1 MIIERTY
8 PVKGMSCASCSAHVT
23 KALRNVMGV
32 ENVNVNLPMNQATV
46 KFDDTQCTAQQLKQ
60 AVDRMG
66 FELVIDQTDEYEW
79 NLFANNDSA
88 TDDFCESTSTED
100 SSQNLSEKANSEK
113 NAEENI
119 AQGLNQDTQRT
130 SKHKKAPKATP
141 LQHDAKLKQ
150 MQRNAWGAMAVAIP
164 LLVLGM
170 VPHLFAGQEV
180 ASCFLAAFSLWK
192 YGRLFYAPAWKL
204 LKHGTS
210 NMDTLVALSISV
222 SFAYS
227 FCNLFFPQW
236 FIAHG
241 MQPHLYFDSVGMIT
255 AFILLG
261 RMLEA
266 RAKHRTTH
274 SIRQLMQLQPQQ
286 VVCVFPN
293 GKEITKHV
301 KDVKPGDV
309 LLARPGDRIAV
320 DGVVTAGISNVD
332 ESSLSG
338 EPIPVEKNRG
348 SKVMAGTINKNGTL
362 RYRAEKRATDTLLA
376 QIVHMVQEAQGSKV
390 PVQAL
395 VDRIAAVFVPTIIGI
410 ALITLLAWLLLDSTN
425 GLTHGLVAMVS
436 VLVIACPCS
445 LGLATPTAIIVGIGR
460 GAAAGI
466 LIKDAACLEV
476 AEKIN
481 AVVLDKT
488 GTITLGHPE
497 VKAAW
502 FESTAEAHGR
512 SVLHALERQSEH
524 PLAEAVCTFLKNET
538 LSEVTH
544 FTAFPGYGVGGCVD
558 GQMYYAGSCKLM
570 QEKNIFLTTE
580 QQQFADDYA
589 RKACTIIAL
598 ANESQVLAL
607 VALTDEVKSTS
618 ATAIQEL
625 KALGIETYMLTGDNA
640 QTAAVVANEVGIDH
654 YVAQTLPADKAN
666 FVKQLQAEGKKVA
679 MVGDGINDSAA
690 LAVADL
696 SVAMGRGSDIA
707 IDTAM
712 LTLLTSDLLRLPQ
725 AIRLSARTVRTIRQN
740 LFWAF
745 FYNVVS
751 VPIAAGVL
759 YPICG
764 FMLSPIIAGAAMALS
779 SVSVV
784 TNSLRSGLKRI

>member
-1 MIIERTY
+1 
-8 PVKGMSCASCSAHVT
+8 
-23 KALRNVMGV
+23 
-32 ENVNVNLPMNQATV
+32 
-46 KFDDTQCTAQQLKQ
+46 
-60 AVDRMG
+60 
-66 FELVIDQTDEYEW
+66 
-79 NLFANNDSA
+79 
-88 TDDFCESTSTED
+88 
-100 SSQNLSEKANSEK
+100 
-113 NAEENI
+113 
-119 AQGLNQDTQRT
+119 
-130 SKHKKAPKATP
+130 
-141 LQHDAKLKQ
+141 
-150 MQRNAWGAMAVAIP
+150 MQRNAWGALAIAIP
-164 LLVLGM
+164 LLVLGII
-170 VPHLFAGQEV
+170 PHLFAGQEV

-222 SFAYS
+222 SFIYS

-236 FIAHG
+236 FISHG
-241 MQPHLYFDSVGMIT
+241 MQPHLYFDSVGVIT

-266 RAKHRTTH
+266 RAKHRTTN
-274 SIRQLMQLQPQQ
+274 SIRKLMQLQPKQ

-293 GKEITKHV
+293 GKEVTKHV
-301 KDVKPGDV
+301 NDVKTGDV

-320 DGVVTAGISNVD
+320 DGEVITGASNVD

-338 EPIPVEKNRG
+338 EPIPVEKNIG
-348 SKVMAGTINKNGTL
+348 DKVMAGTINKNGTL
-362 RYRAEKRATDTLLA
+362 HYRAEKRATDTLLA
-376 QIVHMVQEAQGSKV
+376 QIVRMVQEAQGSKV

-410 ALITLLAWLLLDSTN
+410 SLITLIAWILLDSAN

-460 GAAAGI
+460 GASAGI
-466 LIKDAACLEV
+466 LIKDATCLEI

-488 GTITLGHPE
+488 GTITVGHPE

-502 FESTAEAHGR
+502 FESDSESQWR
-512 SVLHALERQSEH
+512 NILLSLERQSEH
-524 PLAEAVCTFLKNET
+524 PLAEAVCTFLKNGTTCKVEN
-538 LSEVTH
+538 
-544 FTAFPGYGVGGCVD
+544 FTALPGNGVSGCID
-558 GQMYYAGSCKLM
+558 GCTYYVGSLKWM
-570 QEKNIFLTTE
+570 QEKNITLTAT
-580 QQQFADDYA
+580 QHQFANNYTHQ
-589 RKACTIIAL
+589 ACTLVAL
-598 ANESQVLAL
+598 TDGTKILAL
-607 VALTDEVKSTS
+607 LALTDEVKSTS
-618 ATAIQEL
+618 ATAIKQL

-640 QTAAVVANEVGIDH
+640 QTAAVVASEVGIDH
-654 YVAQTLPADKAN
+654 YVAHTLPADKAN

-696 SVAMGRGSDIA
+696 SIAMGRGSDIA

-764 FMLSPIIAGAAMALS
+764 FMLSPMIAGAAMALS

>member
-1 MIIERTY
+1 MIIEKTY
-8 PVKGMSCASCSAHVT
+8 PVKGMSCASCSAHVG
-23 KALRNVMGV
+23 KALRSVEGV
-32 ENVNVNLPMNQATV
+32 VEVNVNLPMNRATV
-46 KFDDTQCTAQQLKQ
+46 KFDDAACTAQQLQ
-60 AVDRMG
+60 QSVERMG
-66 FELVIDQTDEYEW
+66 FELIIDQTDDEETHI
-79 NLFANNDSA
+79 FADEEVA
-88 TDDFCESTSTED
+88 
-100 SSQNLSEKANSEK
+100 SEK
-113 NAEENI
+113 NSVNE
-119 AQGLNQDTQRT
+119 LNQTTPNTSNKKST
-130 SKHKKAPKATP
+130 SKKCVANHNEA
-141 LQHDAKLKQ
+141 LKQ
-150 MQRNAWGAMAVAIP
+150 MRRNAWGALAIAIP
-164 LLVLGM
+164 LLVLGII
-170 VPHLFAGQEV
+170 PHLFAGQEV

-192 YGRLFYAPAWKL
+192 YGRLFYTPAWKL

-222 SFAYS
+222 SFIYS

-236 FIAHG
+236 FISHG
-241 MQPHLYFDSVGMIT
+241 MQPHLYFDSVGVIT

-266 RAKHRTTH
+266 RAKHRTTN
-274 SIRQLMQLQPQQ
+274 SIRKLMQLQPKQ

-293 GKEITKHV
+293 GKEVTKHV
-301 KDVKPGDV
+301 NDVKTGDV

-320 DGVVTAGISNVD
+320 DGEVITGASNVD

-338 EPIPVEKNRG
+338 EPIPVEKNIG
-348 SKVMAGTINKNGTL
+348 DKVMAGTINKNGTL
-362 RYRAEKRATDTLLA
+362 HYRAKKRATDTLLA
-376 QIVHMVQEAQGSKV
+376 QIVRMVQEAQGSKV

-410 ALITLLAWLLLDSTN
+410 SLITLIAWILLDSAN
-425 GLTHGLVAMVS
+425 GLTHGLIAMVS

-460 GAAAGI
+460 GASSGI
-466 LIKDAACLEV
+466 LIKDATCLEV

-488 GTITLGHPE
+488 GTITVGHPE

-502 FESTAEAHGR
+502 FESDSESKWR
-512 SVLHALERQSEH
+512 NILLSLERQSEH
-524 PLAEAVCTFLKNET
+524 PLAEAVCTFLKDET
-538 LSEVTH
+538 TCKVEN
-544 FTAFPGYGVGGCVD
+544 FTALPGNGVSGCIN
-558 GQMYYAGSCKLM
+558 GCTYYVGSLKWM
-570 QEKNIFLTTE
+570 QEKNIPLTAT
-580 QQQFADDYA
+580 QHQFANNYTHQ
-589 RKACTIIAL
+589 ACSLVAL
-598 ANESQVLAL
+598 TDGTKILAL
-607 VALTDEVKSTS
+607 LALTDEVKSTS
-618 ATAIQEL
+618 ATAIKQL
-625 KALGIETYMLTGDNA
+625 KTLGIETYMLTGDNA
-640 QTAAVVANEVGIDH
+640 QTAAVVASEVGIDH
-654 YVAQTLPADKAN
+654 YVAHTLPADKAN

-696 SVAMGRGSDIA
+696 SIAMGRGSDIA

-764 FMLSPIIAGAAMALS
+764 FMLSPMIAGAAMALS

>member
-1 MIIERTY
+1 MIIEKTY
-8 PVKGMSCASCSAHVT
+8 PVKGMSCASCSAHVG
-23 KALRNVMGV
+23 KALRSVEGV
-32 ENVNVNLPMNQATV
+32 VEVNVNLPMNRATV
-46 KFDDTQCTAQQLKQ
+46 KFDDAACTAQQLQ
-60 AVDRMG
+60 QSVERMG
-66 FELVIDQTDEYEW
+66 FELIIDQTDDEETHI
-79 NLFANNDSA
+79 FADEEVA
-88 TDDFCESTSTED
+88 
-100 SSQNLSEKANSEK
+100 SEK
-113 NAEENI
+113 NSANE
-119 AQGLNQDTQRT
+119 LNQTTPNTSNKKST
-130 SKHKKAPKATP
+130 SKKCVVNHNEA
-141 LQHDAKLKQ
+141 LKQ
-150 MQRNAWGAMAVAIP
+150 MQRNAWGALAIAIP
-164 LLVLGM
+164 LLVLGII
-170 VPHLFAGQEV
+170 PHLFAGQEV

-192 YGRLFYAPAWKL
+192 YGRLFYTPAWKL

-222 SFAYS
+222 SFIYS

-236 FIAHG
+236 FISHG
-241 MQPHLYFDSVGMIT
+241 MQPHLYFDSVGVIT

-266 RAKHRTTH
+266 RAKHRTTN
-274 SIRQLMQLQPQQ
+274 SIRKLMQLQPKQ

-293 GKEITKHV
+293 GKEVTKHV
-301 KDVKPGDV
+301 NDVKTGDV

-320 DGVVTAGISNVD
+320 DGEVITGASNVD

-338 EPIPVEKNRG
+338 EPIPVEKNIG
-348 SKVMAGTINKNGTL
+348 DKVMAGTINKNGTL
-362 RYRAEKRATDTLLA
+362 HYRAKKSATDTLLA
-376 QIVHMVQEAQGSKV
+376 QIVRMVQEAQGSKV

-410 ALITLLAWLLLDSTN
+410 SLITLIAWILLDSAN
-425 GLTHGLVAMVS
+425 GLTHGLIAMVS

-460 GAAAGI
+460 GASSGI
-466 LIKDAACLEV
+466 LIKDATCLEV

-488 GTITLGHPE
+488 GTITVGHPE

-502 FESTAEAHGR
+502 VESDSESKWR
-512 SVLHALERQSEH
+512 NILLSLERQSEH
-524 PLAEAVCTFLKNET
+524 PLAEAVCTFLKDET
-538 LSEVTH
+538 TCKVEN
-544 FTAFPGYGVGGCVD
+544 FTALLGNGVSGCID
-558 GQMYYAGSCKLM
+558 GCTYYVGSLKWM
-570 QEKNIFLTTE
+570 QEKNIPLTAT
-580 QQQFADDYA
+580 QHQFANNYTHQ
-589 RKACTIIAL
+589 ACSLVAL
-598 ANESQVLAL
+598 TDGTKILAL
-607 VALTDEVKSTS
+607 LALTDEVKSTS
-618 ATAIQEL
+618 ATAIKQL

-640 QTAAVVANEVGIDH
+640 QTAAVVASEVGIDH
-654 YVAQTLPADKAN
+654 YVAHTLPADKAN

-696 SVAMGRGSDIA
+696 SIAMGRGSDIA

-764 FMLSPIIAGAAMALS
+764 FMLSPMIAGAAMALS

>member
-1 MIIERTY
+1 MIIEKTY
-8 PVKGMSCASCSAHVT
+8 PVKGMSCASCSAHVG
-23 KALRNVMGV
+23 KALRSVEGV
-32 ENVNVNLPMNQATV
+32 VEVNVNLPMNRATV
-46 KFDDTQCTAQQLKQ
+46 KFDDAACTAQQLQ
-60 AVDRMG
+60 QSVERMG
-66 FELVIDQTDEYEW
+66 FELIIDQTDDEETHI
-79 NLFANNDSA
+79 FADEEVA
-88 TDDFCESTSTED
+88 
-100 SSQNLSEKANSEK
+100 SEK
-113 NAEENI
+113 NSANE
-119 AQGLNQDTQRT
+119 LNQTTPNTSNKKST
-130 SKHKKAPKATP
+130 SKKCVVNHNEA
-141 LQHDAKLKQ
+141 LKQ
-150 MQRNAWGAMAVAIP
+150 MQRNAWGALAIAIP
-164 LLVLGM
+164 LLVLGII
-170 VPHLFAGQEV
+170 PHLFAGQEV

-192 YGRLFYAPAWKL
+192 YGRLFYTPAWKL

-222 SFAYS
+222 SFIYS

-236 FIAHG
+236 FISHG
-241 MQPHLYFDSVGMIT
+241 MQPHLYFDSVGVIT

-266 RAKHRTTH
+266 RAKHRTTN
-274 SIRQLMQLQPQQ
+274 SIRKLMQLQPKQ

-293 GKEITKHV
+293 GKEVTKHV
-301 KDVKPGDV
+301 NDVKTGDV

-320 DGVVTAGISNVD
+320 DGEVITGASNVD

-338 EPIPVEKNRG
+338 EPIPVEKNIG
-348 SKVMAGTINKNGTL
+348 DKVMAGTINKNGTL
-362 RYRAEKRATDTLLA
+362 HYRAKKRATDTLLA
-376 QIVHMVQEAQGSKV
+376 QIVRMVQEAQGSKV

-410 ALITLLAWLLLDSTN
+410 SLITLIVWILLDSAN
-425 GLTHGLVAMVS
+425 GLTHGLIAMVS

-460 GAAAGI
+460 GASSGI
-466 LIKDAACLEV
+466 LIKDATCLEV

-488 GTITLGHPE
+488 GTITVGHPE

-502 FESTAEAHGR
+502 FESDSESKWR
-512 SVLHALERQSEH
+512 NILLSLERQSEH
-524 PLAEAVCTFLKNET
+524 PLAEAVCTFLKDET
-538 LSEVTH
+538 TCKVEN
-544 FTAFPGYGVGGCVD
+544 FTALPGNGVSGCID
-558 GQMYYAGSCKLM
+558 DCTYYVGSLKWM
-570 QEKNIFLTTE
+570 QEKNITLTAT
-580 QQQFADDYA
+580 QHQFANNYTHQ
-589 RKACTIIAL
+589 ACSLVAL
-598 ANESQVLAL
+598 TDGTKILAL
-607 VALTDEVKSTS
+607 LALTDEVKSTS
-618 ATAIQEL
+618 ATAIKQL
-625 KALGIETYMLTGDNA
+625 KALGIETCMLTGDNA
-640 QTAAVVANEVGIDH
+640 QTAAVVASEVDVDH
-654 YVAQTLPADKAN
+654 YVAHTLPADKAN

-696 SVAMGRGSDIA
+696 SIAMGRGSDIA

-764 FMLSPIIAGAAMALS
+764 FMLSPMIAGAAMALS

>member
-1 MIIERTY
+1 MIIEKTY
-8 PVKGMSCASCSAHVT
+8 PVKGMSCASCSAHVG
-23 KALRNVMGV
+23 KALRSVKGV
-32 ENVNVNLPMNQATV
+32 VEVNVNLPMNRATV
-46 KFDDTQCTAQQLKQ
+46 KFDDAACTAQQLQ
-60 AVDRMG
+60 QSVERMG
-66 FELVIDQTDEYEW
+66 FELIIDQTDDEETHI
-79 NLFANNDSA
+79 FADEEVA
-88 TDDFCESTSTED
+88 
-100 SSQNLSEKANSEK
+100 SEK
-113 NAEENI
+113 NSANE
-119 AQGLNQDTQRT
+119 LNQTTPNTSNKKST
-130 SKHKKAPKATP
+130 SKKCVVNHNEA
-141 LQHDAKLKQ
+141 LKQ
-150 MQRNAWGAMAVAIP
+150 MQRNAWGALAIAIP
-164 LLVLGM
+164 LLVLGII
-170 VPHLFAGQEV
+170 PHLFAGQEV

-192 YGRLFYAPAWKL
+192 YGRLFYTPAWKL

-222 SFAYS
+222 SFIYS

-236 FIAHG
+236 FISHG
-241 MQPHLYFDSVGMIT
+241 MQPHLYFDSVGVIT

-266 RAKHRTTH
+266 RAKHRTTN
-274 SIRQLMQLQPQQ
+274 SIRKLMQLQPKQ

-293 GKEITKHV
+293 GKEVTKHV
-301 KDVKPGDV
+301 NDVKTGDV

-320 DGVVTAGISNVD
+320 DGEVITGASNVD

-338 EPIPVEKNRG
+338 EPIPVEKNIG
-348 SKVMAGTINKNGTL
+348 DKVMAGTINKNGTL
-362 RYRAEKRATDTLLA
+362 HYRAEKRATDTLLA
-376 QIVHMVQEAQGSKV
+376 QIVRMVQEAQGSKV

-410 ALITLLAWLLLDSTN
+410 SLITLIAWILLDSAN
-425 GLTHGLVAMVS
+425 GLTHGLIAMVS

-460 GAAAGI
+460 GASSGI
-466 LIKDAACLEV
+466 LIKDATCLEV

-488 GTITLGHPE
+488 GTITVGHPE

-502 FESTAEAHGR
+502 FESDSESKWR
-512 SVLHALERQSEH
+512 NILLSLERQSEH
-524 PLAEAVCTFLKNET
+524 PLAEAVCTFLKDET
-538 LSEVTH
+538 TCKVEN
-544 FTAFPGYGVGGCVD
+544 FTSLAGNGVSGCID
-558 GQMYYAGSCKLM
+558 GCTYYVGSLKWM
-570 QEKNIFLTTE
+570 QEKNIPLTAT
-580 QQQFADDYA
+580 QHQFANNYTHQ
-589 RKACTIIAL
+589 ACSLVAL
-598 ANESQVLAL
+598 TDGTKILAL
-607 VALTDEVKSTS
+607 LALTDEVKSTS
-618 ATAIQEL
+618 ATAIKQL

-640 QTAAVVANEVGIDH
+640 QTAAVVASEVGIDH
-654 YVAQTLPADKAN
+654 YVAHTLPADKAN

-696 SVAMGRGSDIA
+696 SIAMGRGSDIA

-764 FMLSPIIAGAAMALS
+764 FMLSPMIAGAAMALS

>member
-1 MIIERTY
+1 MIIEKTY
-8 PVKGMSCASCSAHVT
+8 PVKGMSCASCSAHVG
-23 KALRNVMGV
+23 KALRSVEGV
-32 ENVNVNLPMNQATV
+32 VEVNVNLPMNRATI
-46 KFDDTQCTAQQLKQ
+46 KFDDAACTAQQLQ
-60 AVDRMG
+60 QSVERMG
-66 FELVIDQTDEYEW
+66 FELIIDQTDDEETHI
-79 NLFANNDSA
+79 FADEEVASEKKSA
-88 TDDFCESTSTED
+88 NELNQTTPNTSNKKSTS
-100 SSQNLSEKANSEK
+100 KKCVANHNE
-113 NAEENI
+113 A
-119 AQGLNQDTQRT
+119 
-130 SKHKKAPKATP
+130 
-141 LQHDAKLKQ
+141 LKQ
-150 MQRNAWGAMAVAIP
+150 MQRNAWGALAIAIP
-164 LLVLGM
+164 LLVLGII
-170 VPHLFAGQEV
+170 PHLFAGQEV

-192 YGRLFYAPAWKL
+192 YGRLFYTPAWKL

-222 SFAYS
+222 SFIYS

-236 FIAHG
+236 FISHG
-241 MQPHLYFDSVGMIT
+241 MQPHLYFDSVGVIT

-266 RAKHRTTH
+266 RAKHRTTN
-274 SIRQLMQLQPQQ
+274 SIRKLMQLQPKQ

-293 GKEITKHV
+293 GKEVTKHV
-301 KDVKPGDV
+301 NDVKTGDV

-320 DGVVTAGISNVD
+320 DGEVITGASNID

-338 EPIPVEKNRG
+338 EPIPVEKNIG
-348 SKVMAGTINKNGTL
+348 DKVMAGTINKNGTL
-362 RYRAEKRATDTLLA
+362 HYRAKKRATDTLLA
-376 QIVHMVQEAQGSKV
+376 QIVRMVQEAQGSKV

-410 ALITLLAWLLLDSTN
+410 SLITLIAWILFDSAN
-425 GLTHGLVAMVS
+425 GLTQGLIAMVS

-460 GAAAGI
+460 GASSGI
-466 LIKDAACLEV
+466 LIKDATCLEV

-488 GTITLGHPE
+488 GTITVGHPE

-502 FESTAEAHGR
+502 FESDSESQWR
-512 SVLHALERQSEH
+512 NILLSLERQSEH
-524 PLAEAVCTFLKNET
+524 PLAEAVCTFLKDET
-538 LSEVTH
+538 TCKVEN
-544 FTAFPGYGVGGCVD
+544 FTALPGNGVSGCID
-558 GQMYYAGSCKLM
+558 GCTYYVGSLKWM
-570 QEKNIFLTTE
+570 QEKNIPLTAT
-580 QQQFADDYA
+580 QHQFANNYTHQ
-589 RKACTIIAL
+589 ACSLVAL
-598 ANESQVLAL
+598 TDGIKILAL
-607 VALTDEVKSTS
+607 LALTDEVKSTS
-618 ATAIQEL
+618 ATAIKQL

-640 QTAAVVANEVGIDH
+640 QTAAVVASEVGIDH
-654 YVAQTLPADKAN
+654 YVAHTLPADKAN

-696 SVAMGRGSDIA
+696 SIAMGRGSDIA

-725 AIRLSARTVRTIRQN
+725 AIRLSARAVRTIRQN

-764 FMLSPIIAGAAMALS
+764 FMLSPMIAGAAMALS

>member
-1 MIIERTY
+1 MIIEKTY
-8 PVKGMSCASCSAHVT
+8 PVKGMSCASCSAHVG
-23 KALRNVMGV
+23 KALRSVEGV
-32 ENVNVNLPMNQATV
+32 IEVNVNLPMNRATV
-46 KFDDTQCTAQQLKQ
+46 KFDDAVCTAQQLQ
-60 AVDRMG
+60 QSVERMG
-66 FELVIDQTDEYEW
+66 FELIIDQTDDEGTHI
-79 NLFANNDSA
+79 FADEEI
-88 TDDFCESTSTED
+88 T
-100 SSQNLSEKANSEK
+100 SEK
-113 NAEENI
+113 NSANE
-119 AQGLNQDTQRT
+119 LNQTTPNT
-130 SKHKKAPKATP
+130 SNKKSTSNKCVANHNEA
-141 LQHDAKLKQ
+141 LKQ
-150 MQRNAWGAMAVAIP
+150 MQRNAWGALVIAIP
-164 LLVLGM
+164 LLVLGII
-170 VPHLFAGQEV
+170 PHLFAGQEV

-222 SFAYS
+222 SFIYS

-236 FIAHG
+236 FISHG
-241 MQPHLYFDSVGMIT
+241 MQPHLYFDSVGVIT

-266 RAKHRTTH
+266 RAKHRTTN
-274 SIRQLMQLQPQQ
+274 SIRKLMQLQPKQ

-293 GKEITKHV
+293 GKEVTKHV
-301 KDVKPGDV
+301 NDVKTGDV

-320 DGVVTAGISNVD
+320 DGEVITGASNVD

-338 EPIPVEKNRG
+338 EPIPVEKNIG
-348 SKVMAGTINKNGTL
+348 DKVMAGTINKNGTL
-362 RYRAEKRATDTLLA
+362 HYRAEKRATNTLLA
-376 QIVHMVQEAQGSKV
+376 QIVRMVQEAQGSKV

-410 ALITLLAWLLLDSTN
+410 SLITLIAWILLDSAN

-460 GAAAGI
+460 GASAGI
-466 LIKDAACLEV
+466 LIKDATCLEI

-488 GTITLGHPE
+488 GTITVGHPE

-502 FESTAEAHGR
+502 FESDSESQWR
-512 SVLHALERQSEH
+512 NILLSLERQSEH
-524 PLAEAVCTFLKNET
+524 PLAEAVCSFLKNET
-538 LSEVTH
+538 TCKVEN
-544 FTAFPGYGVGGCVD
+544 FTALPGNGVSGCIN
-558 GQMYYAGSCKLM
+558 GCTYYAGSLKWM
-570 QEKNIFLTTE
+570 QEKNITLTAT
-580 QQQFADDYA
+580 QHQFANNYTHQ
-589 RKACTIIAL
+589 ACTLVAL
-598 ANESQVLAL
+598 TDGTKILAL
-607 VALTDEVKSTS
+607 LALTDEVKSTS
-618 ATAIQEL
+618 ATAIKQL

-640 QTAAVVANEVGIDH
+640 QTAAVVASEVGIEH
-654 YVAQTLPADKAN
+654 YVAHTLPADKAN

-696 SVAMGRGSDIA
+696 SIAMGRGSDIA

-764 FMLSPIIAGAAMALS
+764 FMLSPMIAGAAMALS

>member
-1 MIIERTY
+1 MIIEKTY
-8 PVKGMSCASCSAHVT
+8 PVKGMSCASCSAHVG
-23 KALRNVMGV
+23 KALRSVEGV
-32 ENVNVNLPMNQATV
+32 VEVNVNLPMNRATV
-46 KFDDTQCTAQQLKQ
+46 KFDEAACTAQQLQ
-60 AVDRMG
+60 QSVERMG
-66 FELVIDQTDEYEW
+66 FELIIDQTDDEETHI
-79 NLFANNDSA
+79 FADEEVA
-88 TDDFCESTSTED
+88 
-100 SSQNLSEKANSEK
+100 SEK
-113 NAEENI
+113 NSANE
-119 AQGLNQDTQRT
+119 LNQTTPNTSNKKST
-130 SKHKKAPKATP
+130 SKKCVANHNEA
-141 LQHDAKLKQ
+141 LKQ
-150 MQRNAWGAMAVAIP
+150 MRRNAWGALAIAIP
-164 LLVLGM
+164 LLVLGII
-170 VPHLFAGQEV
+170 PHLFAGQEV

-192 YGRLFYAPAWKL
+192 YGRLFYTPAWKL

-222 SFAYS
+222 SFIYS

-236 FIAHG
+236 FISHG
-241 MQPHLYFDSVGMIT
+241 MQPHLYFDSVGVIT

-266 RAKHRTTH
+266 RAKHRTTN
-274 SIRQLMQLQPQQ
+274 SIRKLMQLQPKQ

-293 GKEITKHV
+293 GKEVTKHV
-301 KDVKPGDV
+301 NDVKTGDV

-320 DGVVTAGISNVD
+320 DGEVITGASNVD

-338 EPIPVEKNRG
+338 EPIPVEKNIG
-348 SKVMAGTINKNGTL
+348 DKVMAGTINKNGTL
-362 RYRAEKRATDTLLA
+362 HYRAEKRATDTLLA
-376 QIVHMVQEAQGSKV
+376 QIVRMVQEAQGSKV

-410 ALITLLAWLLLDSTN
+410 ALITLIAWILLDSAN

-460 GAAAGI
+460 GASAGI
-466 LIKDAACLEV
+466 LIKDATCLEI

-488 GTITLGHPE
+488 GTITVGHPE

-502 FESTAEAHGR
+502 FESDSESQWR
-512 SVLHALERQSEH
+512 NILLSLERQSEH
-524 PLAEAVCTFLKNET
+524 PLAEAVCTFLKNGTTCKVEN
-538 LSEVTH
+538 
-544 FTAFPGYGVGGCVD
+544 FTALPGNGVSGCID
-558 GQMYYAGSCKLM
+558 GCTYYVGSLKWM
-570 QEKNIFLTTE
+570 QEKNITLTAT
-580 QQQFADDYA
+580 QHQFANNYTHQ
-589 RKACTIIAL
+589 ACTLVAL
-598 ANESQVLAL
+598 TDGTKILAL
-607 VALTDEVKSTS
+607 LALTDEVKSTS
-618 ATAIQEL
+618 ATAIKQL

-640 QTAAVVANEVGIDH
+640 QTAAVVASEVGIDH
-654 YVAQTLPADKAN
+654 YVAHTLPADKAK

-696 SVAMGRGSDIA
+696 SIAMGRGSDIA

-764 FMLSPIIAGAAMALS
+764 FMLSPMIAGAAMALS

>member
-1 MIIERTY
+1 MIIEKTY
-8 PVKGMSCASCSAHVT
+8 PVKGMSCASCSAHVG
-23 KALRNVMGV
+23 KALRSVEGV
-32 ENVNVNLPMNQATV
+32 VEVNVNLPMNRATV
-46 KFDDTQCTAQQLKQ
+46 KFDDAACTAQQLQ
-60 AVDRMG
+60 QSVERMG
-66 FELVIDQTDEYEW
+66 FELIIDQTDDEGTHI
-79 NLFANNDSA
+79 FADEEIS
-88 TDDFCESTSTED
+88 
-100 SSQNLSEKANSEK
+100 SEK
-113 NAEENI
+113 NSANE
-119 AQGLNQDTQRT
+119 LNQTTPNT
-130 SKHKKAPKATP
+130 SNKKSSSKKCVANHNEA
-141 LQHDAKLKQ
+141 LKQ
-150 MQRNAWGAMAVAIP
+150 MQRNAWGALAIAIP
-164 LLVLGM
+164 LLVLGII
-170 VPHLFAGQEV
+170 PHLFAGQEV

-192 YGRLFYAPAWKL
+192 YGRLFYTPAWKL

-222 SFAYS
+222 SFIYS

-236 FIAHG
+236 FISHG
-241 MQPHLYFDSVGMIT
+241 MQPHLYFDSVGVIT

-266 RAKHRTTH
+266 RAKHRTTN
-274 SIRQLMQLQPQQ
+274 SIRKLIQLQPKQ

-293 GKEITKHV
+293 GKEVTKHV
-301 KDVKPGDV
+301 NDVKTGDV

-320 DGVVTAGISNVD
+320 DGEVITGASNVD

-338 EPIPVEKNRG
+338 EPIPVEKNIG
-348 SKVMAGTINKNGTL
+348 DKVMAGTINKNGTL
-362 RYRAEKRATDTLLA
+362 HYRAKKRATDTLLA
-376 QIVHMVQEAQGSKV
+376 QIVRMVQEAQGSKV

-410 ALITLLAWLLLDSTN
+410 SLITLIAWILFDSAN
-425 GLTHGLVAMVS
+425 GLTQGLIAMVS

-460 GAAAGI
+460 GASSGI
-466 LIKDAACLEV
+466 LIKDATCLEV

-488 GTITLGHPE
+488 GTITVGHPE

-502 FESTAEAHGR
+502 FESDSESQWR
-512 SVLHALERQSEH
+512 NILLSLERQSEH
-524 PLAEAVCTFLKNET
+524 PLAEAVCTFLKDET
-538 LSEVTH
+538 TCKVEN
-544 FTAFPGYGVGGCVD
+544 FTALPGNGVSGCID
-558 GQMYYAGSCKLM
+558 GCTYYVGSLKWM
-570 QEKNIFLTTE
+570 QEKNIPLTAT
-580 QQQFADDYA
+580 QHQFANNYTHQ
-589 RKACTIIAL
+589 ACTLVAL
-598 ANESQVLAL
+598 TDGTKILAL
-607 VALTDEVKSTS
+607 LALTDEVKSTS
-618 ATAIQEL
+618 ATAIKQL

-640 QTAAVVANEVGIDH
+640 QTAAVVASEVGIDH
-654 YVAQTLPADKAN
+654 YVAHTLPADKAN

-696 SVAMGRGSDIA
+696 SIAMGRGSDIA

-764 FMLSPIIAGAAMALS
+764 FMLSPMIAGAAMALS

>member
-1 MIIERTY
+1 MIIEKTY
-8 PVKGMSCASCSAHVT
+8 PVKGMSCASCSAHVG
-23 KALRNVMGV
+23 KALRSVEGV
-32 ENVNVNLPMNQATV
+32 IEVNVNLPMNRATV
-46 KFDDTQCTAQQLKQ
+46 KFDDAVCTAQQLQ
-60 AVDRMG
+60 QSVERMG
-66 FELVIDQTDEYEW
+66 FELIIDQTDDEGTHI
-79 NLFANNDSA
+79 FADEEVA
-88 TDDFCESTSTED
+88 
-100 SSQNLSEKANSEK
+100 SEK
-113 NAEENI
+113 NSANE
-119 AQGLNQDTQRT
+119 LNQTTPNT
-130 SKHKKAPKATP
+130 SNKKSTSNKCVANHNEA
-141 LQHDAKLKQ
+141 LKQ
-150 MQRNAWGAMAVAIP
+150 MQRNAWGALAIAIP
-164 LLVLGM
+164 LLVLGII
-170 VPHLFAGQEV
+170 PHLFAGQEV
-180 ASCFLAAFSLWK
+180 ASCFLAAYSLWK

-222 SFAYS
+222 SFIYS

-236 FIAHG
+236 FISHG
-241 MQPHLYFDSVGMIT
+241 MQPHLYFDSVGVIT

-266 RAKHRTTH
+266 RAKHRTTN
-274 SIRQLMQLQPQQ
+274 SIRKLMQLQPKQ

-293 GKEITKHV
+293 GKEVTKHV
-301 KDVKPGDV
+301 NDVKTGDV

-320 DGVVTAGISNVD
+320 DGEVITGASNVD

-338 EPIPVEKNRG
+338 EPIPVEKNIG
-348 SKVMAGTINKNGTL
+348 DKVMAGTINKNGTL
-362 RYRAEKRATDTLLA
+362 HYRAEKRATDTLLA
-376 QIVHMVQEAQGSKV
+376 QIVRMVQEAQGSKV

-410 ALITLLAWLLLDSTN
+410 SLITLIAWILLDSAN

-460 GAAAGI
+460 GASAGI
-466 LIKDAACLEV
+466 LIKDATCLEI

-488 GTITLGHPE
+488 GTITVGHPE

-502 FESTAEAHGR
+502 FESDSESQWR
-512 SVLHALERQSEH
+512 NILLSLERQSEH
-524 PLAEAVCTFLKNET
+524 PLAEAVCTFLKDET
-538 LSEVTH
+538 TCKVEN
-544 FTAFPGYGVGGCVD
+544 FTALPGNGVSGCID
-558 GQMYYAGSCKLM
+558 GCTYYVGSLKWM
-570 QEKNIFLTTE
+570 QEKNITLTAT
-580 QQQFADDYA
+580 QHQFANNYTHQ
-589 RKACTIIAL
+589 ACTLVAL
-598 ANESQVLAL
+598 TDGTKILAL
-607 VALTDEVKSTS
+607 LALTDEVKSTS
-618 ATAIQEL
+618 ATAIKQL

-640 QTAAVVANEVGIDH
+640 QTAAVVASEVGIDH
-654 YVAQTLPADKAN
+654 YVAHTLPADKAN

-690 LAVADL
+690 LAVANL
-696 SVAMGRGSDIA
+696 SIAMGRGSDIA

-764 FMLSPIIAGAAMALS
+764 FMLSSMIAGAAMALS

>member
-1 MIIERTY
+1 MIIEKTY
-8 PVKGMSCASCSAHVT
+8 PVKGMSCASCSAHVG
-23 KALRNVMGV
+23 KALRSVEGV
-32 ENVNVNLPMNQATV
+32 VEVNVNLPMNRATV
-46 KFDDTQCTAQQLKQ
+46 KFDDAACTAQQLQ
-60 AVDRMG
+60 QSVERMG
-66 FELVIDQTDEYEW
+66 FELIIDQTDDEETHI
-79 NLFANNDSA
+79 FADEEVA
-88 TDDFCESTSTED
+88 
-100 SSQNLSEKANSEK
+100 SEK
-113 NAEENI
+113 NSANE
-119 AQGLNQDTQRT
+119 LNQTIPNTSNKKST
-130 SKHKKAPKATP
+130 SKKCVANHNEA
-141 LQHDAKLKQ
+141 LKQ
-150 MQRNAWGAMAVAIP
+150 MQRNAWGALAIAIP
-164 LLVLGM
+164 LLVLGII
-170 VPHLFAGQEV
+170 PHLFAGQEV

-192 YGRLFYAPAWKL
+192 YGRLFYTPAWKL

-222 SFAYS
+222 SFIYS

-236 FIAHG
+236 FISHG
-241 MQPHLYFDSVGMIT
+241 MQPHLYFDSVGVIT

-266 RAKHRTTH
+266 RAKHRTTN
-274 SIRQLMQLQPQQ
+274 SIRKLMQLQPKQ

-293 GKEITKHV
+293 GKEVTKHV
-301 KDVKPGDV
+301 NDVKTGDV

-320 DGVVTAGISNVD
+320 DGEVITGASNVD

-338 EPIPVEKNRG
+338 EPIPVEKNIG
-348 SKVMAGTINKNGTL
+348 DKVMAGTINKNGTL
-362 RYRAEKRATDTLLA
+362 HYRAKKRATDTLLA
-376 QIVHMVQEAQGSKV
+376 QIVRMVQEAQGSKV

-410 ALITLLAWLLLDSTN
+410 SLITLIAWILLDSAN
-425 GLTHGLVAMVS
+425 GLTHGLIAMVS

-460 GAAAGI
+460 GASSGI
-466 LIKDAACLEV
+466 LIKDATCLEV

-488 GTITLGHPE
+488 GTITVGHPE
-497 VKAAW
+497 VKASW
-502 FESTAEAHGR
+502 FESDSESKWR
-512 SVLHALERQSEH
+512 NILLSLERQSEH
-524 PLAEAVCTFLKNET
+524 PLAEAVCTFLKDET
-538 LSEVTH
+538 TCKVEN
-544 FTAFPGYGVGGCVD
+544 FTALPGNGVSGCID
-558 GQMYYAGSCKLM
+558 GCTYYVGSLKWM
-570 QEKNIFLTTE
+570 QEKNITLTAT
-580 QQQFADDYA
+580 QHQFANNYTHQ
-589 RKACTIIAL
+589 ACSLVAL
-598 ANESQVLAL
+598 TDGTKILAL
-607 VALTDEVKSTS
+607 LALTDEVKSTS
-618 ATAIQEL
+618 ATAIKQL

-640 QTAAVVANEVGIDH
+640 QTAAVVASEVGIDH
-654 YVAQTLPADKAN
+654 YVAHTLPADKAN

-696 SVAMGRGSDIA
+696 SIAMGRGSDIA

-751 VPIAAGVL
+751 VPIATGVL

-764 FMLSPIIAGAAMALS
+764 FMLSPMIAGAAMALS

>member
-1 MIIERTY
+1 MIIEKTY
-8 PVKGMSCASCSAHVT
+8 PVKGMSCASCSAHVG
-23 KALRNVMGV
+23 KALRSVEGV
-32 ENVNVNLPMNQATV
+32 VEVNVNLPMNRATV
-46 KFDDTQCTAQQLKQ
+46 KFDEAACTAQQLQ
-60 AVDRMG
+60 QSVERMG
-66 FELVIDQTDEYEW
+66 FELIIDQTDDEETHI
-79 NLFANNDSA
+79 FADEEVA
-88 TDDFCESTSTED
+88 
-100 SSQNLSEKANSEK
+100 SEK
-113 NAEENI
+113 NSANE
-119 AQGLNQDTQRT
+119 LNQTTPNTSNKKST
-130 SKHKKAPKATP
+130 SKKCVANHNEA
-141 LQHDAKLKQ
+141 LKQ
-150 MQRNAWGAMAVAIP
+150 MRRNAWGALAIAIP
-164 LLVLGM
+164 LLVLGII
-170 VPHLFAGQEV
+170 PHLFAGQEV

-192 YGRLFYAPAWKL
+192 YGRLFYTPAWKL

-222 SFAYS
+222 SFIYS

-236 FIAHG
+236 FISHG
-241 MQPHLYFDSVGMIT
+241 MQPHLYFDSVGVIT

-266 RAKHRTTH
+266 RAKHRTTN
-274 SIRQLMQLQPQQ
+274 SIRKLMQLQPKQ

-293 GKEITKHV
+293 GKEVTKHV
-301 KDVKPGDV
+301 NDVKTGDV

-320 DGVVTAGISNVD
+320 DGEVITGASNVD

-338 EPIPVEKNRG
+338 EPIPVEKNIG
-348 SKVMAGTINKNGTL
+348 DKVMAGTINKNGTL
-362 RYRAEKRATDTLLA
+362 HYRAKKRATDTLLA
-376 QIVHMVQEAQGSKV
+376 QIVRMVQEAQGSKV

-395 VDRIAAVFVPTIIGI
+395 VDSIAAVFVPTIIGI
-410 ALITLLAWLLLDSTN
+410 SLITLIAWILLDSAN
-425 GLTHGLVAMVS
+425 GLTHGLIAMVS

-460 GAAAGI
+460 GASSGI
-466 LIKDAACLEV
+466 LIKDATCLEV

-488 GTITLGHPE
+488 GTITVGHPE

-502 FESTAEAHGR
+502 FESDSESKWR
-512 SVLHALERQSEH
+512 NILLSLERQSEH
-524 PLAEAVCTFLKNET
+524 PLAEAVCTFLKDET
-538 LSEVTH
+538 TCKVEN
-544 FTAFPGYGVGGCVD
+544 FTALPGNGVSGCID
-558 GQMYYAGSCKLM
+558 GCTYYVGSLKWM
-570 QEKNIFLTTE
+570 QEKNIPLTAT
-580 QQQFADDYA
+580 QHQFANNYTHQ
-589 RKACTIIAL
+589 ACSLVAL
-598 ANESQVLAL
+598 TDGTKILAL
-607 VALTDEVKSTS
+607 LALTDEVKSTS
-618 ATAIQEL
+618 ATAIKQL

-640 QTAAVVANEVGIDH
+640 QTAAVVASEVGIDH
-654 YVAQTLPADKAN
+654 YVAHTLPADKAN

-696 SVAMGRGSDIA
+696 SIAMGRGSDIA

-764 FMLSPIIAGAAMALS
+764 FMLSPMIAGAAMALS

>member
-1 MIIERTY
+1 MIIEKTY
-8 PVKGMSCASCSAHVT
+8 PVKGMSCASCSAHVG
-23 KALRNVMGV
+23 KALRSVEGV
-32 ENVNVNLPMNQATV
+32 VEVNVNLPMNRATV
-46 KFDDTQCTAQQLKQ
+46 KFDDAACTAQQLQ
-60 AVDRMG
+60 QSVERMG
-66 FELVIDQTDEYEW
+66 FELIIDQTDDEETHI
-79 NLFANNDSA
+79 FADEEVA
-88 TDDFCESTSTED
+88 
-100 SSQNLSEKANSEK
+100 SEK
-113 NAEENI
+113 NSANE
-119 AQGLNQDTQRT
+119 LNQTTPNTSNKKST
-130 SKHKKAPKATP
+130 SKKCVVNHNEA
-141 LQHDAKLKQ
+141 LKQ
-150 MQRNAWGAMAVAIP
+150 MQRNAWGALAIAIP
-164 LLVLGM
+164 LLVLGII
-170 VPHLFAGQEV
+170 PHLFAGQEV

-192 YGRLFYAPAWKL
+192 YGRLFYTPAWKL

-222 SFAYS
+222 SFIYS

-236 FIAHG
+236 FISHG
-241 MQPHLYFDSVGMIT
+241 MQPHLYFDSVGVIT

-266 RAKHRTTH
+266 RAKHRTTN
-274 SIRQLMQLQPQQ
+274 SIRKLMQLQPKQ

-293 GKEITKHV
+293 GKEVTKHV
-301 KDVKPGDV
+301 NDVKTGDV

-320 DGVVTAGISNVD
+320 DGEVIRGASNVD

-338 EPIPVEKNRG
+338 EPIPVEKNIG
-348 SKVMAGTINKNGTL
+348 DKVMAGTINKNGTL
-362 RYRAEKRATDTLLA
+362 HYRAKKRATDTLLA
-376 QIVHMVQEAQGSKV
+376 QIVRMVQEAQGSKV

-410 ALITLLAWLLLDSTN
+410 SLITLIAWILLDSAN
-425 GLTHGLVAMVS
+425 GLTHGLIAMVS

-460 GAAAGI
+460 GASSGI
-466 LIKDAACLEV
+466 LIKDATCLEV

-488 GTITLGHPE
+488 GTITVGHPE

-502 FESTAEAHGR
+502 FESDSESKWR
-512 SVLHALERQSEH
+512 NILLSLERQSEH
-524 PLAEAVCTFLKNET
+524 PLAEAVCTFLKDET
-538 LSEVTH
+538 TCKVEN
-544 FTAFPGYGVGGCVD
+544 FTALPGNGVSGCID
-558 GQMYYAGSCKLM
+558 GCTYYVGSLKWM
-570 QEKNIFLTTE
+570 QEKNIPLTAT
-580 QQQFADDYA
+580 QHQFANNYTHQ
-589 RKACTIIAL
+589 ACSLVAL
-598 ANESQVLAL
+598 TDGTKILAL
-607 VALTDEVKSTS
+607 LALTDEVKSTS
-618 ATAIQEL
+618 ATAIKQL

-640 QTAAVVANEVGIDH
+640 QTAAVVASEVGIDH
-654 YVAQTLPADKAN
+654 YVAHTLPADKAN

-696 SVAMGRGSDIA
+696 SIAMGRGSDIA

-764 FMLSPIIAGAAMALS
+764 FMLSPMIAGAAMALS

>member
-1 MIIERTY
+1 MIIEKTY
-8 PVKGMSCASCSAHVT
+8 PVKGMSCASCSAHVG
-23 KALRNVMGV
+23 KALRSVEGV
-32 ENVNVNLPMNQATV
+32 VEVNVNLPMNRATV
-46 KFDDTQCTAQQLKQ
+46 KFDDAACTAQQLQ
-60 AVDRMG
+60 QSVERMG
-66 FELVIDQTDEYEW
+66 FELIIDQTDDEETHI
-79 NLFANNDSA
+79 FADEEVA
-88 TDDFCESTSTED
+88 
-100 SSQNLSEKANSEK
+100 SEK
-113 NAEENI
+113 NSANE
-119 AQGLNQDTQRT
+119 LNQTTPNTSNKKST
-130 SKHKKAPKATP
+130 SKKCVVNHNEA
-141 LQHDAKLKQ
+141 LKQ
-150 MQRNAWGAMAVAIP
+150 MQRNAWGALAIAIP
-164 LLVLGM
+164 LLVLGII
-170 VPHLFAGQEV
+170 PHLFAGQEV

-192 YGRLFYAPAWKL
+192 YGRLFYTPAWKL

-222 SFAYS
+222 SFIYS

-236 FIAHG
+236 FISHG
-241 MQPHLYFDSVGMIT
+241 MQPHLYFDSVGVIT

-266 RAKHRTTH
+266 RAKHRTTN
-274 SIRQLMQLQPQQ
+274 SIRKLMQLQPKQ

-293 GKEITKHV
+293 GKEVTKHV
-301 KDVKPGDV
+301 NDVKTGDV

-320 DGVVTAGISNVD
+320 DGEVITGASNVD

-338 EPIPVEKNRG
+338 EPIPVEKNIG
-348 SKVMAGTINKNGTL
+348 DKVMAGTINKNGTL
-362 RYRAEKRATDTLLA
+362 HYRAKKRATDTLLA
-376 QIVHMVQEAQGSKV
+376 QIVRMVQEAQGSKV

-410 ALITLLAWLLLDSTN
+410 SLITLIAWILLDSAN
-425 GLTHGLVAMVS
+425 GLTHGLIAMVS

-460 GAAAGI
+460 GASSGI
-466 LIKDAACLEV
+466 LIKDATCLEV

-488 GTITLGHPE
+488 GTITVGHPE

-502 FESTAEAHGR
+502 FESDSESKWR
-512 SVLHALERQSEH
+512 NILLSLERQSEH
-524 PLAEAVCTFLKNET
+524 PLAEAVCTFLKDET
-538 LSEVTH
+538 TCKVEN
-544 FTAFPGYGVGGCVD
+544 FTALAGNGVSGCID
-558 GQMYYAGSCKLM
+558 GCTYYVGSLKWM
-570 QEKNIFLTTE
+570 QEKNIPLTAT
-580 QQQFADDYA
+580 QHQFANNYTHQ
-589 RKACTIIAL
+589 ACSLVAL
-598 ANESQVLAL
+598 TDGTKILAL
-607 VALTDEVKSTS
+607 LALTDEVKSTS
-618 ATAIQEL
+618 ATAIKQL

-640 QTAAVVANEVGIDH
+640 QTAAVVASEVGIDH
-654 YVAQTLPADKAN
+654 YVAHTLPADKAN

-696 SVAMGRGSDIA
+696 SIAMGRGSDIA

-764 FMLSPIIAGAAMALS
+764 FMLSPMIAGAAMALS

>member
-1 MIIERTY
+1 MIIEKTY
-8 PVKGMSCASCSAHVT
+8 PVKGMSCASCSAHVG
-23 KALRNVMGV
+23 KALRSVEGV
-32 ENVNVNLPMNQATV
+32 VEVNVNLPMNRATV
-46 KFDDTQCTAQQLKQ
+46 KFDDAACTAQQLQ
-60 AVDRMG
+60 QSVERMG
-66 FELVIDQTDEYEW
+66 FELIIDQTDDEGTHI
-79 NLFANNDSA
+79 F
-88 TDDFCESTSTED
+88 TDEEV
-100 SSQNLSEKANSEK
+100 ASEK
-113 NAEENI
+113 NSANE
-119 AQGLNQDTQRT
+119 LNQTTPNT
-130 SKHKKAPKATP
+130 SNKKSTSNKCVANHNET
-141 LQHDAKLKQ
+141 LKQ
-150 MQRNAWGAMAVAIP
+150 MQRNAWGALAIAIP
-164 LLVLGM
+164 LLVLGII
-170 VPHLFAGQEV
+170 PHLFAGQEV

-192 YGRLFYAPAWKL
+192 YGRLFYTPAWKL

-222 SFAYS
+222 SFIYS

-236 FIAHG
+236 FISHG
-241 MQPHLYFDSVGMIT
+241 MQPHLYFDSVGVIT

-266 RAKHRTTH
+266 RAKHRTTN
-274 SIRQLMQLQPQQ
+274 SIRKLMQLQPKQ

-293 GKEITKHV
+293 GKEVTKQV
-301 KDVKPGDV
+301 NDVKTGDV

-320 DGVVTAGISNVD
+320 DGEVITGASNVD

-338 EPIPVEKNRG
+338 EPIPVEKSIG
-348 SKVMAGTINKNGTL
+348 DKVMAGTINKNGTL
-362 RYRAEKRATDTLLA
+362 HYRAEKRATDTLLA
-376 QIVHMVQEAQGSKV
+376 QIVRMVQEAQGSKV

-410 ALITLLAWLLLDSTN
+410 SLITLIAWILLDSAN

-460 GAAAGI
+460 GASAGI
-466 LIKDAACLEV
+466 LIKDATCLEI

-488 GTITLGHPE
+488 GTITVGHPE

-502 FESTAEAHGR
+502 FESDSESQWR
-512 SVLHALERQSEH
+512 NILLSLERQSEH

-538 LSEVTH
+538 ICKVEN
-544 FTAFPGYGVGGCVD
+544 FTALPGNGVSGCIE
-558 GQMYYAGSCKLM
+558 GCTYYAGSLKWM
-570 QEKNIFLTTE
+570 QEKNITLTAT
-580 QQQFADDYA
+580 QHQFANNYTHQ
-589 RKACTIIAL
+589 ACSLVAL
-598 ANESQVLAL
+598 TDGTKILAL
-607 VALTDEVKSTS
+607 LALTDEVKSTS
-618 ATAIQEL
+618 ATAIKQL

-640 QTAAVVANEVGIDH
+640 QTAAVVASEVGIDH
-654 YVAQTLPADKAN
+654 YVAHTLPADKAN

-690 LAVADL
+690 LAIADL
-696 SVAMGRGSDIA
+696 SIAMGRGSDIA

-764 FMLSPIIAGAAMALS
+764 FMLSPMIAGAAMALS

-784 TNSLRSGLKRI
+784 TNSLRSELKRI

>member
-1 MIIERTY
+1 MIIEKTY
-8 PVKGMSCASCSAHVT
+8 PVKGMSCASCSAHVG
-23 KALRNVMGV
+23 KALRSVEGV
-32 ENVNVNLPMNQATV
+32 VEVNVNLPMNRATV
-46 KFDDTQCTAQQLKQ
+46 KFDEAACTAQQLQ
-60 AVDRMG
+60 QSVERMG
-66 FELVIDQTDEYEW
+66 FELIIDQTDDEETHI
-79 NLFANNDSA
+79 FADEEVA
-88 TDDFCESTSTED
+88 
-100 SSQNLSEKANSEK
+100 SEK
-113 NAEENI
+113 NSANE
-119 AQGLNQDTQRT
+119 LNQTTPNTSNKKST
-130 SKHKKAPKATP
+130 SKKCVANHNEA
-141 LQHDAKLKQ
+141 LKQ
-150 MQRNAWGAMAVAIP
+150 MRRNAWGALAIAIP
-164 LLVLGM
+164 LLVLGII
-170 VPHLFAGQEV
+170 PHLFAGQEV

-192 YGRLFYAPAWKL
+192 YGRLFYTPAWKL

-222 SFAYS
+222 SFIYS

-236 FIAHG
+236 FISHG
-241 MQPHLYFDSVGMIT
+241 MQPHLYFDSVGVIT

-266 RAKHRTTH
+266 RAKHRTTN
-274 SIRQLMQLQPQQ
+274 SIRKLMQLQPKQ

-293 GKEITKHV
+293 GKEVTKHV
-301 KDVKPGDV
+301 NDVKTGDV

-320 DGVVTAGISNVD
+320 DGEVITGASNVD

-338 EPIPVEKNRG
+338 EPIPVEKNIG
-348 SKVMAGTINKNGTL
+348 DKVMAGTINKNGTL
-362 RYRAEKRATDTLLA
+362 HYRAKKRATDTLLA
-376 QIVHMVQEAQGSKV
+376 QIVRMVQEAQGSKV

-410 ALITLLAWLLLDSTN
+410 SLITLIAWILLDSAN
-425 GLTHGLVAMVS
+425 GLTHGLIAMVS

-460 GAAAGI
+460 GASSGI
-466 LIKDAACLEV
+466 LIKDATCLEV

-488 GTITLGHPE
+488 GTITVGHPE

-502 FESTAEAHGR
+502 FESDSESKWR
-512 SVLHALERQSEH
+512 NILLSLERQSEH
-524 PLAEAVCTFLKNET
+524 PLAEAVCTFLKDET
-538 LSEVTH
+538 TCKVEN
-544 FTAFPGYGVGGCVD
+544 FTALPGNGVSGCIN
-558 GQMYYAGSCKLM
+558 GCTYYVGSLKWM
-570 QEKNIFLTTE
+570 QEKNIPLTAT
-580 QQQFADDYA
+580 QHQFANNYTHQ
-589 RKACTIIAL
+589 ACSLVAL
-598 ANESQVLAL
+598 TDGTKILAL
-607 VALTDEVKSTS
+607 LALTDEVKSTS
-618 ATAIQEL
+618 ATAIKQL

-640 QTAAVVANEVGIDH
+640 QTAAVVASEVGIDH
-654 YVAQTLPADKAN
+654 YVAHTLPADKAN

-696 SVAMGRGSDIA
+696 SIAMGRGSDIA

-764 FMLSPIIAGAAMALS
+764 FMLSPMIAGAAMALS

>member
-1 MIIERTY
+1 MIIEKKY
-8 PVKGMSCASCSAHVT
+8 PVKGMSCASCSAHVG
-23 KALRNVMGV
+23 KALRSVEGV
-32 ENVNVNLPMNQATV
+32 VEVNVNLPMNRATV
-46 KFDDTQCTAQQLKQ
+46 KFDDAACTAQQLQ
-60 AVDRMG
+60 QSVERMG
-66 FELVIDQTDEYEW
+66 FELIIDQTDDEETHI
-79 NLFANNDSA
+79 FADEEVA
-88 TDDFCESTSTED
+88 
-100 SSQNLSEKANSEK
+100 SEK
-113 NAEENI
+113 NSANE
-119 AQGLNQDTQRT
+119 LNQTTPNTSNKKST
-130 SKHKKAPKATP
+130 SKKCVANHNEA
-141 LQHDAKLKQ
+141 LKQ
-150 MQRNAWGAMAVAIP
+150 MRRNAWGALAIAIP
-164 LLVLGM
+164 LLVLGII
-170 VPHLFAGQEV
+170 PHLFAGQEV

-192 YGRLFYAPAWKL
+192 YGRLFYTPAWKL

-222 SFAYS
+222 SFIYS

-236 FIAHG
+236 FISHG
-241 MQPHLYFDSVGMIT
+241 MQPHLYFDSVGVIT

-266 RAKHRTTH
+266 RAKHRTTN
-274 SIRQLMQLQPQQ
+274 SIRKLMQLQPKQ

-293 GKEITKHV
+293 GKEVTKHV
-301 KDVKPGDV
+301 NDVKTGDV

-320 DGVVTAGISNVD
+320 DGEVITGASNVD

-338 EPIPVEKNRG
+338 EPIPVEKNIG
-348 SKVMAGTINKNGTL
+348 DKVMAGTINKNGTL
-362 RYRAEKRATDTLLA
+362 HYRAKKRATDTLLA
-376 QIVHMVQEAQGSKV
+376 QIVRMVQEAQGSKV

-410 ALITLLAWLLLDSTN
+410 SLITLIAWILLDSAN
-425 GLTHGLVAMVS
+425 GLTHGLIAMVS

-460 GAAAGI
+460 GASSGI
-466 LIKDAACLEV
+466 LIKDATCLEV

-488 GTITLGHPE
+488 GTITVGHPE

-502 FESTAEAHGR
+502 FESDSESKWR
-512 SVLHALERQSEH
+512 NILLSLERQSEH
-524 PLAEAVCTFLKNET
+524 PLAEAVCTFLKDET
-538 LSEVTH
+538 TCKVEN
-544 FTAFPGYGVGGCVD
+544 FTALPGNGVSGCIN
-558 GQMYYAGSCKLM
+558 GCTYYVGSLKWM
-570 QEKNIFLTTE
+570 QEKNIPLTAT
-580 QQQFADDYA
+580 QHQFANNYTHQ
-589 RKACTIIAL
+589 ACSLVAL
-598 ANESQVLAL
+598 TDGTKILAL
-607 VALTDEVKSTS
+607 LALTDEVKSTS
-618 ATAIQEL
+618 ATAIKQL

-640 QTAAVVANEVGIDH
+640 QTAAVVASEVGIDH
-654 YVAQTLPADKAN
+654 YVAHTLPADKAN

-696 SVAMGRGSDIA
+696 SIAMGRGSDIA

-740 LFWAF
+740 LFWTF

-764 FMLSPIIAGAAMALS
+764 FMLSPMIAGAAMALS

>member
-1 MIIERTY
+1 MIIEKTY
-8 PVKGMSCASCSAHVT
+8 PVKGMSCASCSAHVG
-23 KALRNVMGV
+23 KALRSVEGV
-32 ENVNVNLPMNQATV
+32 VEVNVNLPMNRATV
-46 KFDDTQCTAQQLKQ
+46 KFDDATCTAQQLQ
-60 AVDRMG
+60 QSVERMG
-66 FELVIDQTDEYEW
+66 FELIIDQTDDEETHI
-79 NLFANNDSA
+79 FADEEVA
-88 TDDFCESTSTED
+88 
-100 SSQNLSEKANSEK
+100 SEK
-113 NAEENI
+113 NSANE
-119 AQGLNQDTQRT
+119 LNQTTPNTSNKKST
-130 SKHKKAPKATP
+130 SKKCVANHNEA
-141 LQHDAKLKQ
+141 LKQ
-150 MQRNAWGAMAVAIP
+150 MRRNAWGALAIAIP
-164 LLVLGM
+164 LLVLGII
-170 VPHLFAGQEV
+170 PHLFAGQEV

-192 YGRLFYAPAWKL
+192 YGRLFYTPAWKL

-222 SFAYS
+222 SFIYS

-236 FIAHG
+236 FISHG
-241 MQPHLYFDSVGMIT
+241 MQPHLYFDSVGVIT

-266 RAKHRTTH
+266 RAKHRTTN
-274 SIRQLMQLQPQQ
+274 SIRKLMQLQPKQ

-293 GKEITKHV
+293 GKEVTKHV
-301 KDVKPGDV
+301 NDVKTGDV

-320 DGVVTAGISNVD
+320 DGEVITGASNVD

-338 EPIPVEKNRG
+338 EPIPVEKNIG
-348 SKVMAGTINKNGTL
+348 DKVMAGTINKNGTL
-362 RYRAEKRATDTLLA
+362 HYRAKKRATDTLLA
-376 QIVHMVQEAQGSKV
+376 QIVRMVQEAQGSKV

-410 ALITLLAWLLLDSTN
+410 SLITLIAWILLDSAN
-425 GLTHGLVAMVS
+425 GLTHGLIAMVS

-460 GAAAGI
+460 GASSGI
-466 LIKDAACLEV
+466 LIKDATCLEV

-488 GTITLGHPE
+488 GTITVGHPE

-502 FESTAEAHGR
+502 FESDSESKWR
-512 SVLHALERQSEH
+512 NILLSLERQSEH
-524 PLAEAVCTFLKNET
+524 PLAEAVCTFLKDET
-538 LSEVTH
+538 TCKVEN
-544 FTAFPGYGVGGCVD
+544 FTALPGNGVSGCID
-558 GQMYYAGSCKLM
+558 GCTYYVGSLKWM
-570 QEKNIFLTTE
+570 QEKNIPLTAT
-580 QQQFADDYA
+580 QHQFANNYTHQ
-589 RKACTIIAL
+589 ACSLVAL
-598 ANESQVLAL
+598 TDGTKILAL
-607 VALTDEVKSTS
+607 LALTDEVKSTS
-618 ATAIQEL
+618 ATAIKQL

-640 QTAAVVANEVGIDH
+640 QTAAVVASEVGIDH
-654 YVAQTLPADKAN
+654 YVAHTLPADKAN

-696 SVAMGRGSDIA
+696 SIAMGRGSDIA

-740 LFWAF
+740 LFSAF

-764 FMLSPIIAGAAMALS
+764 FMLSPMIAGAAMALS

>member
-1 MIIERTY
+1 MIIEKTY
-8 PVKGMSCASCSAHVT
+8 PVKGMSCASCSAHVG
-23 KALRNVMGV
+23 KALRSVEGV
-32 ENVNVNLPMNQATV
+32 VEVNVNLPMNRATV
-46 KFDDTQCTAQQLKQ
+46 KFDDAACTAQQLQ
-60 AVDRMG
+60 QSVERMG
-66 FELVIDQTDEYEW
+66 FELIIDQTDDEETHI
-79 NLFANNDSA
+79 FADEEVA
-88 TDDFCESTSTED
+88 
-100 SSQNLSEKANSEK
+100 SEK
-113 NAEENI
+113 NSANE
-119 AQGLNQDTQRT
+119 LNPTTPNTSNKKST
-130 SKHKKAPKATP
+130 SKKCVANHNEA
-141 LQHDAKLKQ
+141 LKQ
-150 MQRNAWGAMAVAIP
+150 MRRNAWGALAIAIP
-164 LLVLGM
+164 LLVLGII
-170 VPHLFAGQEV
+170 PHLFAGQEV

-192 YGRLFYAPAWKL
+192 YGRLFYTPAWKL

-222 SFAYS
+222 SFIYS

-236 FIAHG
+236 FISHG
-241 MQPHLYFDSVGMIT
+241 MQPHRYFDSVGVIT

-266 RAKHRTTH
+266 RAKHRTTN
-274 SIRQLMQLQPQQ
+274 SIRKLMQLQPKQ

-293 GKEITKHV
+293 GKEVTKHV
-301 KDVKPGDV
+301 NDVKTGDV

-320 DGVVTAGISNVD
+320 DGEVITGASNVD

-338 EPIPVEKNRG
+338 EPIPVEKNIG
-348 SKVMAGTINKNGTL
+348 DKVMAGTINKNGTL
-362 RYRAEKRATDTLLA
+362 HYRAKKRATDTLLA
-376 QIVHMVQEAQGSKV
+376 QIVRMVQEAQGSKV

-410 ALITLLAWLLLDSTN
+410 SLITLIAWILLDSAN
-425 GLTHGLVAMVS
+425 GLTHGLIAMVS

-460 GAAAGI
+460 GASSGI
-466 LIKDAACLEV
+466 LIKDATCLEV

-488 GTITLGHPE
+488 GTITVGHPE

-502 FESTAEAHGR
+502 FESDSESKWR
-512 SVLHALERQSEH
+512 NILLSLERQSEH
-524 PLAEAVCTFLKNET
+524 PLAEAVCTFLKDET
-538 LSEVTH
+538 TCKVEN
-544 FTAFPGYGVGGCVD
+544 FTALPGNGVSGCID
-558 GQMYYAGSCKLM
+558 GCTYYVGSLKWM
-570 QEKNIFLTTE
+570 QEKNITLTAT
-580 QQQFADDYA
+580 QHQFANNYTHQ
-589 RKACTIIAL
+589 ACSLVAL
-598 ANESQVLAL
+598 TDGTKILAL
-607 VALTDEVKSTS
+607 LALTDEVKSTS
-618 ATAIQEL
+618 ATAIKQL
-625 KALGIETYMLTGDNA
+625 KALGIETYMLTGNNA
-640 QTAAVVANEVGIDH
+640 QTAAVVASEVGIDH
-654 YVAQTLPADKAN
+654 YVAHTLPADKAN
-666 FVKQLQAEGKKVA
+666 FVKQLQAEGKKVG

-696 SVAMGRGSDIA
+696 SIAMGRGSDIA

-725 AIRLSARTVRTIRQN
+725 AIRLSTRTVRTIRQN

-764 FMLSPIIAGAAMALS
+764 FMLSPMIAGAAMALS

>member
-1 MIIERTY
+1 
-8 PVKGMSCASCSAHVT
+8 
-23 KALRNVMGV
+23 
-32 ENVNVNLPMNQATV
+32 
-46 KFDDTQCTAQQLKQ
+46 
-60 AVDRMG
+60 
-66 FELVIDQTDEYEW
+66 
-79 NLFANNDSA
+79 
-88 TDDFCESTSTED
+88 
-100 SSQNLSEKANSEK
+100 
-113 NAEENI
+113 
-119 AQGLNQDTQRT
+119 
-130 SKHKKAPKATP
+130 
-141 LQHDAKLKQ
+141 

-320 DGVVTAGISNVD
+320 DGEVTAGISNVD

-502 FESTAEAHGR
+502 FEPTAEAQAR

-524 PLAEAVCTFLKNET
+524 PLAEAVCTFLKNEK

-558 GQMYYAGSCKLM
+558 EQMYYAGSCKLM
-570 QEKNIFLTTE
+570 QEKNISLTTE

-598 ANESQVLAL
+598 ANKNKVLAL

-764 FMLSPIIAGAAMALS
+764 FMLSPMIAGAAMALS

>member
-1 MIIERTY
+1 MIIEKTY
-8 PVKGMSCASCSAHVT
+8 PVKGMSCASCSAHVG
-23 KALRNVMGV
+23 KALRSVEGV
-32 ENVNVNLPMNQATV
+32 VEVNVNLPMNRATV
-46 KFDDTQCTAQQLKQ
+46 KFDDAACTAQQLQ
-60 AVDRMG
+60 QSVERMG
-66 FELVIDQTDEYEW
+66 FELIIDQTDDEETHI
-79 NLFANNDSA
+79 FADEEVA
-88 TDDFCESTSTED
+88 
-100 SSQNLSEKANSEK
+100 SEK
-113 NAEENI
+113 NSANE
-119 AQGLNQDTQRT
+119 LNQTTPNTSNKKST
-130 SKHKKAPKATP
+130 SKKCVVNHNEA
-141 LQHDAKLKQ
+141 LKQ
-150 MQRNAWGAMAVAIP
+150 MQRNAWGALAIAIP
-164 LLVLGM
+164 LLVLGIS
-170 VPHLFAGQEV
+170 PHLFAGQEV

-222 SFAYS
+222 SFIYS

-236 FIAHG
+236 FISHG
-241 MQPHLYFDSVGMIT
+241 MQPHLYFDSVGVIT

-266 RAKHRTTH
+266 RAKHRTTN
-274 SIRQLMQLQPQQ
+274 SIRKLMQLQPKQ

-293 GKEITKHV
+293 GKEVTKHV
-301 KDVKPGDV
+301 NDVKTGDV

-320 DGVVTAGISNVD
+320 DGEVITGASNVD

-338 EPIPVEKNRG
+338 EPIPVEKNIG
-348 SKVMAGTINKNGTL
+348 DKVMAGTINKNGTL
-362 RYRAEKRATDTLLA
+362 HYRAEKRATDTLLA
-376 QIVHMVQEAQGSKV
+376 QIVRMVQEAQGSKV

-410 ALITLLAWLLLDSTN
+410 SLITLIAWILLDSAN
-425 GLTHGLVAMVS
+425 GLTHGLIAMVS

-460 GAAAGI
+460 GASAGI
-466 LIKDAACLEV
+466 LIKDATCLEV

-488 GTITLGHPE
+488 GTITVGHPE

-502 FESTAEAHGR
+502 FEYDSESKWR
-512 SVLHALERQSEH
+512 NILLSLERQSEH

-538 LSEVTH
+538 TCKVEN
-544 FTAFPGYGVGGCVD
+544 FTALPGNGVSGCIN
-558 GQMYYAGSCKLM
+558 GCTYYVGSLKWM
-570 QEKNIFLTTE
+570 QEKNIPLTAT
-580 QQQFADDYA
+580 QHQFANNYTHQ
-589 RKACTIIAL
+589 ACSLVAL
-598 ANESQVLAL
+598 TDGTKILAL
-607 VALTDEVKSTS
+607 LALTDEVKSTS
-618 ATAIQEL
+618 ATAIKQL

-640 QTAAVVANEVGIDH
+640 QTAAVVASEVGIDH
-654 YVAQTLPADKAN
+654 YIAHTLPADKAN

-696 SVAMGRGSDIA
+696 SIAMGRGSDIA

-764 FMLSPIIAGAAMALS
+764 FMLSPMIAGAAMALS

>member
-1 MIIERTY
+1 MIIEKTY
-8 PVKGMSCASCSAHVT
+8 PVKGMSCASCSAHVG
-23 KALRNVMGV
+23 KALRCVEGV
-32 ENVNVNLPMNQATV
+32 VEVNVNLPMNRATV
-46 KFDDTQCTAQQLKQ
+46 KFDDAACTAQQLQ
-60 AVDRMG
+60 QSVERMG
-66 FELVIDQTDEYEW
+66 FELIIDQTDDEETHI
-79 NLFANNDSA
+79 FADEEVA
-88 TDDFCESTSTED
+88 
-100 SSQNLSEKANSEK
+100 SEK
-113 NAEENI
+113 NSANE
-119 AQGLNQDTQRT
+119 LNQTTPNTSNKKST
-130 SKHKKAPKATP
+130 SKKCVANHNEA
-141 LQHDAKLKQ
+141 LKQ
-150 MQRNAWGAMAVAIP
+150 MRRNAWGALAIAIP
-164 LLVLGM
+164 LLVLGII
-170 VPHLFAGQEV
+170 PHLFAGQEV

-192 YGRLFYAPAWKL
+192 YGRLFYTPAWKL

-222 SFAYS
+222 SFIYS

-236 FIAHG
+236 FISHG
-241 MQPHLYFDSVGMIT
+241 MQPHLYFDSVGVIT

-266 RAKHRTTH
+266 RAKHRTTN
-274 SIRQLMQLQPQQ
+274 SIRKLMQLQPKQ

-293 GKEITKHV
+293 GKEVTKHV
-301 KDVKPGDV
+301 NDVKTGDV

-320 DGVVTAGISNVD
+320 DGEVITGASNVD

-338 EPIPVEKNRG
+338 EPIPVEKNIG
-348 SKVMAGTINKNGTL
+348 DKVMAGTINKNGTL
-362 RYRAEKRATDTLLA
+362 HYRAKKRATDTLLA
-376 QIVHMVQEAQGSKV
+376 QIIRMVQEAQGSKV

-410 ALITLLAWLLLDSTN
+410 SLITLIAWILLDSAN
-425 GLTHGLVAMVS
+425 GLTHGLIAMVS

-460 GAAAGI
+460 GASFGI
-466 LIKDAACLEV
+466 LIKDATCLEV

-488 GTITLGHPE
+488 GTITVGHPE

-502 FESTAEAHGR
+502 FESDSESKWR
-512 SVLHALERQSEH
+512 NILLSLERQSEH
-524 PLAEAVCTFLKNET
+524 PLAEAVCTFLKDET
-538 LSEVTH
+538 TCKVEN
-544 FTAFPGYGVGGCVD
+544 FTALPGNGVSGCID
-558 GQMYYAGSCKLM
+558 GCTYYVGSLKWM
-570 QEKNIFLTTE
+570 QEKNIPLTAT
-580 QQQFADDYA
+580 QHQFANNYTHQ
-589 RKACTIIAL
+589 ACSLVAL
-598 ANESQVLAL
+598 TDGTKILAL
-607 VALTDEVKSTS
+607 LALTDEVKSTS
-618 ATAIQEL
+618 ATAIKQL
-625 KALGIETYMLTGDNA
+625 KALGIDTYMLTGDNA
-640 QTAAVVANEVGIDH
+640 QTAAVVASEVGIDH
-654 YVAQTLPADKAN
+654 YVAHTLPADKAN

-696 SVAMGRGSDIA
+696 SIAMGRGSDIA

-764 FMLSPIIAGAAMALS
+764 FMLSPMIAGAAMALS

>member
-1 MIIERTY
+1 MIIEKTY
-8 PVKGMSCASCSAHVT
+8 PVKGMSCASCSAHVG
-23 KALRNVMGV
+23 KALRSVEGV
-32 ENVNVNLPMNQATV
+32 VEVNVNLPMNRATV
-46 KFDDTQCTAQQLKQ
+46 KFDDAACTAQQLQ
-60 AVDRMG
+60 QSVERMG
-66 FELVIDQTDEYEW
+66 FELIIDQTDDEETHI
-79 NLFANNDSA
+79 FADEEVA
-88 TDDFCESTSTED
+88 
-100 SSQNLSEKANSEK
+100 SEK
-113 NAEENI
+113 NSANE
-119 AQGLNQDTQRT
+119 LNQTTPNTSNKKST
-130 SKHKKAPKATP
+130 SKKCVANHNEA
-141 LQHDAKLKQ
+141 LKQ
-150 MQRNAWGAMAVAIP
+150 MRRNAWGALAIAIP
-164 LLVLGM
+164 LLVLGII
-170 VPHLFAGQEV
+170 PHLFAGQEV

-222 SFAYS
+222 SFIYS

-236 FIAHG
+236 FISHG
-241 MQPHLYFDSVGMIT
+241 MQPHLYFDSVGVIT

-266 RAKHRTTH
+266 RAKHRTTN
-274 SIRQLMQLQPQQ
+274 SIRKLMQLQPKQ

-293 GKEITKHV
+293 GKEVTKHV
-301 KDVKPGDV
+301 NDVKTGDV

-320 DGVVTAGISNVD
+320 DGEVITGASNID

-338 EPIPVEKNRG
+338 EPIPVEKNIG
-348 SKVMAGTINKNGTL
+348 DKVMAGTINKNGTL
-362 RYRAEKRATDTLLA
+362 HYRAKKRATDTLLA
-376 QIVHMVQEAQGSKV
+376 QIVRMVQEAQGSKV

-410 ALITLLAWLLLDSTN
+410 SLITLIAWILLDSAN
-425 GLTHGLVAMVS
+425 GLTHGLIAMVS

-460 GAAAGI
+460 GASSGI
-466 LIKDAACLEV
+466 LIKDATCLEV

-488 GTITLGHPE
+488 GTITVGHPE

-502 FESTAEAHGR
+502 FESDSESKWR
-512 SVLHALERQSEH
+512 NILLSLERQSEH
-524 PLAEAVCTFLKNET
+524 PLAEAVCTFLKDET
-538 LSEVTH
+538 TCKVEN
-544 FTAFPGYGVGGCVD
+544 FTALPGNGVSGCID
-558 GQMYYAGSCKLM
+558 GCTYYVGSLKWM
-570 QEKNIFLTTE
+570 QEKNITLTAT
-580 QQQFADDYA
+580 QHQFANNYTHQ
-589 RKACTIIAL
+589 ACSLVAL
-598 ANESQVLAL
+598 TDGTKILAL
-607 VALTDEVKSTS
+607 LALTDEVKSTS
-618 ATAIQEL
+618 ATAIKQL

-640 QTAAVVANEVGIDH
+640 QTAAVVASEVGVDH
-654 YVAQTLPADKAN
+654 YVAHTLPADKAN

-696 SVAMGRGSDIA
+696 SIAMGRGSDIA

-745 FYNVVS
+745 FYNLVS

-764 FMLSPIIAGAAMALS
+764 FMLSPMIAGAAMALS

>member
-1 MIIERTY
+1 MIIEKTY
-8 PVKGMSCASCSAHVT
+8 PVKGMSCASCSAHVG
-23 KALRNVMGV
+23 KALRSVEGV
-32 ENVNVNLPMNQATV
+32 VEVNVNLPMNRATV
-46 KFDDTQCTAQQLKQ
+46 KFDDAACTAQQLQ
-60 AVDRMG
+60 QSVERMG
-66 FELVIDQTDEYEW
+66 FELIIDQTDDEETHI
-79 NLFANNDSA
+79 FADEEVASEKKSA
-88 TDDFCESTSTED
+88 NELNQTTPNTSNKKSTS
-100 SSQNLSEKANSEK
+100 KKCVANHNE
-113 NAEENI
+113 A
-119 AQGLNQDTQRT
+119 
-130 SKHKKAPKATP
+130 
-141 LQHDAKLKQ
+141 LKQ
-150 MQRNAWGAMAVAIP
+150 MRRNAWGALAIAIP
-164 LLVLGM
+164 LLVLGII
-170 VPHLFAGQEV
+170 PHLFAGQEV

-222 SFAYS
+222 SFIYS

-236 FIAHG
+236 FISHG
-241 MQPHLYFDSVGMIT
+241 MQPHLYFDSVGVIT

-266 RAKHRTTH
+266 RAKHRTTN
-274 SIRQLMQLQPQQ
+274 SIRKLMQLQPKQ

-293 GKEITKHV
+293 GKEVTKHV
-301 KDVKPGDV
+301 NDVKTGDV

-320 DGVVTAGISNVD
+320 DGEVITGASNID

-338 EPIPVEKNRG
+338 EPIPVEKNIG
-348 SKVMAGTINKNGTL
+348 DKVMAGTINKNGTL
-362 RYRAEKRATDTLLA
+362 HYRAKKRATDTLLA
-376 QIVHMVQEAQGSKV
+376 QIVRMVQEAQGSKV

-410 ALITLLAWLLLDSTN
+410 SLITLIAWILLDSAN
-425 GLTHGLVAMVS
+425 GLTHGLIAMVS

-460 GAAAGI
+460 GASSGI
-466 LIKDAACLEV
+466 LIKDATCLEV

-488 GTITLGHPE
+488 GTITVGHPE

-502 FESTAEAHGR
+502 FESDSESKWR
-512 SVLHALERQSEH
+512 NILLSLERQSEH
-524 PLAEAVCTFLKNET
+524 PLAEAVCTFLKDET
-538 LSEVTH
+538 TCKVEN
-544 FTAFPGYGVGGCVD
+544 FTALPGNGVSGCID
-558 GQMYYAGSCKLM
+558 GCTYYVGSLKWM
-570 QEKNIFLTTE
+570 QEKNIPLTAT
-580 QQQFADDYA
+580 QHQFANNYTHQ
-589 RKACTIIAL
+589 ACSLVAL
-598 ANESQVLAL
+598 TDGTKILAL
-607 VALTDEVKSTS
+607 LALTDEVKSTS
-618 ATAIQEL
+618 ATAIKQL

-640 QTAAVVANEVGIDH
+640 QTAAVVASEVGIDH
-654 YVAQTLPADKAN
+654 YVAHTLPADKAN

-696 SVAMGRGSDIA
+696 SIAMGRGSDIA

-764 FMLSPIIAGAAMALS
+764 FMLSPMIAGAAMALS

>member
-1 MIIERTY
+1 MIIEKTY
-8 PVKGMSCASCSAHVT
+8 PVKGMSCASCSAHVG
-23 KALRNVMGV
+23 KALRSVEGV
-32 ENVNVNLPMNQATV
+32 VEVNVNLPMNRATV
-46 KFDDTQCTAQQLKQ
+46 KFDDAACTAQQLQ
-60 AVDRMG
+60 QSVERMG
-66 FELVIDQTDEYEW
+66 FELIIDQTDDEETHI
-79 NLFANNDSA
+79 FADEEVA
-88 TDDFCESTSTED
+88 
-100 SSQNLSEKANSEK
+100 SEK
-113 NAEENI
+113 NSANE
-119 AQGLNQDTQRT
+119 LNQTTPNTSNKKST
-130 SKHKKAPKATP
+130 SKKCVANHNEA
-141 LQHDAKLKQ
+141 LKQ
-150 MQRNAWGAMAVAIP
+150 MQRNAWGALAIAIP
-164 LLVLGM
+164 LLVLGII
-170 VPHLFAGQEV
+170 PHLFAGQEV

-192 YGRLFYAPAWKL
+192 YGRLFYTPAWKL

-222 SFAYS
+222 SFIYS

-236 FIAHG
+236 FISHG
-241 MQPHLYFDSVGMIT
+241 MQPHLYFDSVGVIT

-266 RAKHRTTH
+266 RAKHRTTN
-274 SIRQLMQLQPQQ
+274 SIRKLMQLQPKQ

-293 GKEITKHV
+293 GKEVTKHV
-301 KDVKPGDV
+301 NDVKTGDV

-320 DGVVTAGISNVD
+320 DGEVITGASNVD

-338 EPIPVEKNRG
+338 EPIPVEKNIG
-348 SKVMAGTINKNGTL
+348 DKVMAGTINKNGTL
-362 RYRAEKRATDTLLA
+362 HYRAKKRATDTLLA
-376 QIVHMVQEAQGSKV
+376 QIVRMVQEAQGSKV

-410 ALITLLAWLLLDSTN
+410 SLITLIAWILLDSAN
-425 GLTHGLVAMVS
+425 GLTHGLIAMVS

-460 GAAAGI
+460 GASSGI
-466 LIKDAACLEV
+466 LIKDATCLEV

-488 GTITLGHPE
+488 GTITVGHPE

-502 FESTAEAHGR
+502 FESDSESQWR
-512 SVLHALERQSEH
+512 NILLSLERQSEH
-524 PLAEAVCTFLKNET
+524 PLAEAVCTFLKDET
-538 LSEVTH
+538 TCKVEN
-544 FTAFPGYGVGGCVD
+544 FTALPGNGVSGCIN
-558 GQMYYAGSCKLM
+558 GCTYYVGSLKWM
-570 QEKNIFLTTE
+570 QEKNIPLTAT
-580 QQQFADDYA
+580 QHQFANNYTHQ
-589 RKACTIIAL
+589 ACSLVAL
-598 ANESQVLAL
+598 TDGTKILAL
-607 VALTDEVKSTS
+607 LALTDEVKSTS
-618 ATAIQEL
+618 ATAIKQL

-640 QTAAVVANEVGIDH
+640 QTAAVVASEVGIDH
-654 YVAQTLPADKAN
+654 YVAHTLPADKAN

-696 SVAMGRGSDIA
+696 SIAMGRGSDIA

-764 FMLSPIIAGAAMALS
+764 FMLSPMIAGAAMALS

>member
-1 MIIERTY
+1 MIIEKTY
-8 PVKGMSCASCSAHVT
+8 PVKGMSCASCSAHVG
-23 KALRNVMGV
+23 KALRCVEGV
-32 ENVNVNLPMNQATV
+32 VEVNVNLPMNRATV
-46 KFDDTQCTAQQLKQ
+46 KFDDAACTAQQLQ
-60 AVDRMG
+60 QSVERMG
-66 FELVIDQTDEYEW
+66 FELIIDQTDDEETHI
-79 NLFANNDSA
+79 FADEEVA
-88 TDDFCESTSTED
+88 
-100 SSQNLSEKANSEK
+100 SEK
-113 NAEENI
+113 NSANE
-119 AQGLNQDTQRT
+119 LNQTTPNTSNKKST
-130 SKHKKAPKATP
+130 SKKCVANHNEA
-141 LQHDAKLKQ
+141 LKQ
-150 MQRNAWGAMAVAIP
+150 MQRNAWGALAIAIP
-164 LLVLGM
+164 LLVLGII
-170 VPHLFAGQEV
+170 PHLFAGQEV

-222 SFAYS
+222 SFIYS

-236 FIAHG
+236 FISHG
-241 MQPHLYFDSVGMIT
+241 MQPHLYFDSVGVIT

-266 RAKHRTTH
+266 RAKHRTTN
-274 SIRQLMQLQPQQ
+274 SIRKLMQLQPKQ

-293 GKEITKHV
+293 GKEVTKHV
-301 KDVKPGDV
+301 NDVKTGDV

-320 DGVVTAGISNVD
+320 DGEVITGASNID

-338 EPIPVEKNRG
+338 EPIPVEKNIG
-348 SKVMAGTINKNGTL
+348 DKVMAGTINKNGTL
-362 RYRAEKRATDTLLA
+362 HYRAKKRATDTLLA
-376 QIVHMVQEAQGSKV
+376 QIIRMVQEAQGSKV

-410 ALITLLAWLLLDSTN
+410 SLITLIAWILLDSAN
-425 GLTHGLVAMVS
+425 GLTHGLIAMVS

-460 GAAAGI
+460 GASFGI
-466 LIKDAACLEV
+466 LIKDATCLEV

-488 GTITLGHPE
+488 GTITVGHPE

-502 FESTAEAHGR
+502 FESDSESKWR
-512 SVLHALERQSEH
+512 NILLSLERQSEH
-524 PLAEAVCTFLKNET
+524 PLAEAVCTFLKDET
-538 LSEVTH
+538 TCKVEN
-544 FTAFPGYGVGGCVD
+544 FTALPGNGVSGCID
-558 GQMYYAGSCKLM
+558 GCTYYVGSLKWM
-570 QEKNIFLTTE
+570 QEKNIPLTAT
-580 QQQFADDYA
+580 QHQFANNYTHQ
-589 RKACTIIAL
+589 ACSLVAL
-598 ANESQVLAL
+598 TDGTKILAL
-607 VALTDEVKSTS
+607 LALTDEVKSTS
-618 ATAIQEL
+618 ATAIKQL

-640 QTAAVVANEVGIDH
+640 QTAAVVASEVGIDH
-654 YVAQTLPADKAN
+654 YVAHTLPADKAN

-696 SVAMGRGSDIA
+696 SIAMGRGSDIA

-740 LFWAF
+740 LFWTF

-764 FMLSPIIAGAAMALS
+764 FMLSPMIAGAAMALS

>member
-1 MIIERTY
+1 MIIEKTY
-8 PVKGMSCASCSAHVT
+8 PVKGMSCASCSAHVG
-23 KALRNVMGV
+23 KALRSVEGV
-32 ENVNVNLPMNQATV
+32 VEVNVNLPMNRATV
-46 KFDDTQCTAQQLKQ
+46 KFDDAACTAQQLQ
-60 AVDRMG
+60 QSVERMG
-66 FELVIDQTDEYEW
+66 FELIIDQTDDEETHI
-79 NLFANNDSA
+79 FADEEVA
-88 TDDFCESTSTED
+88 
-100 SSQNLSEKANSEK
+100 SEK
-113 NAEENI
+113 NSANE
-119 AQGLNQDTQRT
+119 LNQTTPNTSNKKST
-130 SKHKKAPKATP
+130 SKKCVVNHNEA
-141 LQHDAKLKQ
+141 LKQ
-150 MQRNAWGAMAVAIP
+150 MQRNAWGALAIAIP
-164 LLVLGM
+164 LLVLGII
-170 VPHLFAGQEV
+170 PHLFAGQEV

-222 SFAYS
+222 SFIYS

-236 FIAHG
+236 FISHG
-241 MQPHLYFDSVGMIT
+241 MQPHLYFDSVGVIT

-266 RAKHRTTH
+266 RAKHRTTN
-274 SIRQLMQLQPQQ
+274 SIRKLMQLQPKQ

-293 GKEITKHV
+293 GKEVTKHV
-301 KDVKPGDV
+301 NDVKTGDV

-320 DGVVTAGISNVD
+320 DGEVITGASNVD

-338 EPIPVEKNRG
+338 EPIPVEKNIG
-348 SKVMAGTINKNGTL
+348 DKVMAGTINKNGTL
-362 RYRAEKRATDTLLA
+362 HYRAKKRATDTLLA
-376 QIVHMVQEAQGSKV
+376 QIVRMVQEAQGSKV

-410 ALITLLAWLLLDSTN
+410 SLITLIAWILLDSAN
-425 GLTHGLVAMVS
+425 GLTHGLIAMVS

-460 GAAAGI
+460 GASSGI
-466 LIKDAACLEV
+466 LIKDATCLEV

-488 GTITLGHPE
+488 GTITVGHPE

-502 FESTAEAHGR
+502 FESDSESKWR
-512 SVLHALERQSEH
+512 NILLSLERQSEH

-538 LSEVTH
+538 TCKVEN
-544 FTAFPGYGVGGCVD
+544 FTALAGNGVSGCID
-558 GQMYYAGSCKLM
+558 GCTYYVGSLKWM
-570 QEKNIFLTTE
+570 QEKNIPLTAT
-580 QQQFADDYA
+580 QHQFANNYTHQ
-589 RKACTIIAL
+589 ACSLVAL
-598 ANESQVLAL
+598 TDGTKILAL
-607 VALTDEVKSTS
+607 LALTDEVKSTS
-618 ATAIQEL
+618 ATAIKQL

-640 QTAAVVANEVGIDH
+640 QTAAVVASEVGIDH
-654 YVAQTLPADKAN
+654 YVAHTLPADKAN

-696 SVAMGRGSDIA
+696 SIAMGRGSDIA

-764 FMLSPIIAGAAMALS
+764 FMLSPMIAGAAMALS

>member
-1 MIIERTY
+1 MIIEKTY
-8 PVKGMSCASCSAHVT
+8 PVKGMSCASCSVHVG
-23 KALRNVMGV
+23 KALRNVEGV
-32 ENVNVNLPMNQATV
+32 IEVNVNLPMNRATV
-46 KFDDTQCTAQQLKQ
+46 KFDDAVCTAQQLQ
-60 AVDRMG
+60 QSVERMG
-66 FELVIDQTDEYEW
+66 FELIIDQTDDEGTHI
-79 NLFANNDSA
+79 FADEEI
-88 TDDFCESTSTED
+88 T
-100 SSQNLSEKANSEK
+100 SEK
-113 NAEENI
+113 NSANE
-119 AQGLNQDTQRT
+119 LNQTTPNT
-130 SKHKKAPKATP
+130 SNKKSTSNKCVANHNEA
-141 LQHDAKLKQ
+141 LKQ
-150 MQRNAWGAMAVAIP
+150 MQRNAWGALAIAIP
-164 LLVLGM
+164 LLVLGII
-170 VPHLFAGQEV
+170 PHLFAGQEV

-222 SFAYS
+222 SFIYS

-236 FIAHG
+236 FISHG
-241 MQPHLYFDSVGMIT
+241 MQPHLYFDSVGVIT

-266 RAKHRTTH
+266 RAKHRTTN
-274 SIRQLMQLQPQQ
+274 SIRKLMQLQPKQ

-293 GKEITKHV
+293 GKEVAKHV
-301 KDVKPGDV
+301 NDVKTGDV

-320 DGVVTAGISNVD
+320 DGEVITGASNVD

-338 EPIPVEKNRG
+338 EPIPVEKKIG
-348 SKVMAGTINKNGTL
+348 DKVMAGTINKNGTL
-362 RYRAEKRATDTLLA
+362 HYRAEKRATDTLLA
-376 QIVHMVQEAQGSKV
+376 QIVRMVQEAQGSKV

-410 ALITLLAWLLLDSTN
+410 SLITLIAWILLDSAN

-460 GAAAGI
+460 GASAGI
-466 LIKDAACLEV
+466 LIKDATCLEV

-488 GTITLGHPE
+488 GTITVGHPE

-502 FESTAEAHGR
+502 FESDSESQWR
-512 SVLHALERQSEH
+512 NMLLSLERQSEH

-538 LSEVTH
+538 TCKVEN
-544 FTAFPGYGVGGCVD
+544 FTALPGNGVSGCID
-558 GQMYYAGSCKLM
+558 GCTYYAGSLKWM
-570 QEKNIFLTTE
+570 QEKNITLTAT
-580 QQQFADDYA
+580 QHQFANNYTHQ
-589 RKACTIIAL
+589 ACTLVAL
-598 ANESQVLAL
+598 TDGTKILAL
-607 VALTDEVKSTS
+607 LALTDEVKSTS
-618 ATAIQEL
+618 ATAIKQL

-640 QTAAVVANEVGIDH
+640 QTAAVVASEVGIDH
-654 YVAQTLPADKAN
+654 YVAHTLPADKAN

-696 SVAMGRGSDIA
+696 SIAMGRGSDIA

-764 FMLSPIIAGAAMALS
+764 FMLSPMIAGAAMALS

>member
-1 MIIERTY
+1 MIIEKTY
-8 PVKGMSCASCSAHVT
+8 PVKGMSCASCSAHVG
-23 KALRNVMGV
+23 KALRSVEGV
-32 ENVNVNLPMNQATV
+32 IEVNVNLPMNRATV
-46 KFDDTQCTAQQLKQ
+46 KFDDAVCTAQQLQ
-60 AVDRMG
+60 QSVERMG
-66 FELVIDQTDEYEW
+66 FELIIDQTDDEGTHI
-79 NLFANNDSA
+79 FADEEI
-88 TDDFCESTSTED
+88 T
-100 SSQNLSEKANSEK
+100 SEK
-113 NAEENI
+113 NSANE
-119 AQGLNQDTQRT
+119 LNQTTPNTSNKKST
-130 SKHKKAPKATP
+130 SKKCIANHNEA
-141 LQHDAKLKQ
+141 LKQ
-150 MQRNAWGAMAVAIP
+150 MQRNAWGALAIAIP
-164 LLVLGM
+164 LLVLGII
-170 VPHLFAGQEV
+170 PHLFAGQEV

-222 SFAYS
+222 SFIYS

-236 FIAHG
+236 FISHG
-241 MQPHLYFDSVGMIT
+241 MQPHLYFDSVGVIT

-266 RAKHRTTH
+266 RAKHRTTN
-274 SIRQLMQLQPQQ
+274 SIRKLMQLQPKQ

-293 GKEITKHV
+293 GKEVTKHV
-301 KDVKPGDV
+301 NDVKTGDV

-320 DGVVTAGISNVD
+320 DGEVITGASNVD

-338 EPIPVEKNRG
+338 EPIPVEKNIG
-348 SKVMAGTINKNGTL
+348 DKVMAGTINKNGTL
-362 RYRAEKRATDTLLA
+362 HYRAEKRATDTLLA
-376 QIVHMVQEAQGSKV
+376 QIVRMVQEAQGSKV

-410 ALITLLAWLLLDSTN
+410 SLITLIAWFLLDSTN

-460 GAAAGI
+460 GASAGI
-466 LIKDAACLEV
+466 LIKDATCLEI

-488 GTITLGHPE
+488 GTITVGHPE

-502 FESTAEAHGR
+502 FESDSESQWR
-512 SVLHALERQSEH
+512 NILLSLERQSEH

-538 LSEVTH
+538 TCKVEN
-544 FTAFPGYGVGGCVD
+544 FTALPGNGVSGCID
-558 GQMYYAGSCKLM
+558 GCTYYVGSLKWM
-570 QEKNIFLTTE
+570 QEKNITLTAT
-580 QQQFADDYA
+580 QHLFANNYTHQ
-589 RKACTIIAL
+589 ACTLVAL
-598 ANESQVLAL
+598 TDGTKILAL
-607 VALTDEVKSTS
+607 LALTDEVKSTS
-618 ATAIQEL
+618 ATAIKQL

-640 QTAAVVANEVGIDH
+640 QTAAVVASEVGIDH
-654 YVAQTLPADKAN
+654 YVAHTLPADKAN

-690 LAVADL
+690 LAIADL
-696 SVAMGRGSDIA
+696 SIAMGRGSDIA

-764 FMLSPIIAGAAMALS
+764 FMLSPMIAGAAMALS

>member
-1 MIIERTY
+1 MIIEKTY
-8 PVKGMSCASCSAHVT
+8 PVKGMSCASCSAHVG
-23 KALRNVMGV
+23 KALRSVEGV
-32 ENVNVNLPMNQATV
+32 VEVNVNLPMNRATV
-46 KFDDTQCTAQQLKQ
+46 KFDDAACTAQQLQ
-60 AVDRMG
+60 QSVERMG
-66 FELVIDQTDEYEW
+66 FELIIDQTDDEETHI
-79 NLFANNDSA
+79 FADEEVA
-88 TDDFCESTSTED
+88 
-100 SSQNLSEKANSEK
+100 SEK
-113 NAEENI
+113 NSVNE
-119 AQGLNQDTQRT
+119 LNQTTPNTSNKKST
-130 SKHKKAPKATP
+130 SKKCVANHNEA
-141 LQHDAKLKQ
+141 LKQ
-150 MQRNAWGAMAVAIP
+150 MRRNAWGALAIAIP
-164 LLVLGM
+164 LLVLGII
-170 VPHLFAGQEV
+170 PHLFAGQEV

-192 YGRLFYAPAWKL
+192 YGRLFYTPAWKL

-222 SFAYS
+222 SFIYS

-236 FIAHG
+236 FISHG
-241 MQPHLYFDSVGMIT
+241 MQPHLYFDSVGVIT

-266 RAKHRTTH
+266 RAKHRTTN
-274 SIRQLMQLQPQQ
+274 SIRKLMQLQPKQ

-293 GKEITKHV
+293 GKEVTKHV
-301 KDVKPGDV
+301 NDVKTGDV

-320 DGVVTAGISNVD
+320 DGEVITGASNVD

-338 EPIPVEKNRG
+338 EPIPVEKNIG
-348 SKVMAGTINKNGTL
+348 DKVMAGTINKNGTL
-362 RYRAEKRATDTLLA
+362 HYRAKKRATDTLLA
-376 QIVHMVQEAQGSKV
+376 QIVRMVQEAQGSKV

-410 ALITLLAWLLLDSTN
+410 SLITLIAWILLDSAN
-425 GLTHGLVAMVS
+425 GLTHGLIAMVS

-460 GAAAGI
+460 GASSGI
-466 LIKDAACLEV
+466 LIKDATCLEV

-488 GTITLGHPE
+488 GTITVGHPE

-502 FESTAEAHGR
+502 FESDSESKWR
-512 SVLHALERQSEH
+512 NILLSLERQSEH
-524 PLAEAVCTFLKNET
+524 PLAEAVCTFLKDET
-538 LSEVTH
+538 TCKVEN
-544 FTAFPGYGVGGCVD
+544 FTALPGNGVSGCID
-558 GQMYYAGSCKLM
+558 GCTYYVGSSKWM
-570 QEKNIFLTTE
+570 QEKNIPLTAT
-580 QQQFADDYA
+580 QHQFANNYTHQ
-589 RKACTIIAL
+589 ACSLVAL
-598 ANESQVLAL
+598 TDGTKILAL
-607 VALTDEVKSTS
+607 LALTDEVKSTS
-618 ATAIQEL
+618 ATAIKQL

-640 QTAAVVANEVGIDH
+640 QTAAVVASEVGIDH
-654 YVAQTLPADKAN
+654 YVAHTLPADKAN

-696 SVAMGRGSDIA
+696 SIAMGRGSDIA

-764 FMLSPIIAGAAMALS
+764 FMLSPMIAGAAMALS

>member
-1 MIIERTY
+1 MIIEKTY
-8 PVKGMSCASCSAHVT
+8 PVKGMSCASCSAHVG
-23 KALRNVMGV
+23 KALRSVEGV
-32 ENVNVNLPMNQATV
+32 VEVNVNLPMNRATI
-46 KFDDTQCTAQQLKQ
+46 KFDDAACTAQQLQ
-60 AVDRMG
+60 QSVERMG
-66 FELVIDQTDEYEW
+66 FELIIDQTDDEETHI
-79 NLFANNDSA
+79 FADEEVA
-88 TDDFCESTSTED
+88 
-100 SSQNLSEKANSEK
+100 SEK
-113 NAEENI
+113 NSANE
-119 AQGLNQDTQRT
+119 LNQTTPNTSNKKST
-130 SKHKKAPKATP
+130 SKKCVVNHNEA
-141 LQHDAKLKQ
+141 LKQ
-150 MQRNAWGAMAVAIP
+150 MQRNAWGALAIAIP
-164 LLVLGM
+164 LLVLGII
-170 VPHLFAGQEV
+170 PHLFAGQEV

-192 YGRLFYAPAWKL
+192 YGRLFYTPAWKL

-210 NMDTLVALSISV
+210 NMDTLVTLSISV
-222 SFAYS
+222 SFIYS
-227 FCNLFFPQW
+227 FCNLFFPQC
-236 FIAHG
+236 FISHG
-241 MQPHLYFDSVGMIT
+241 MQPHLYFDSVGVIT

-266 RAKHRTTH
+266 RAKHRTTN
-274 SIRQLMQLQPQQ
+274 SIRKLMQLQPKQ

-293 GKEITKHV
+293 GKEVTKHV
-301 KDVKPGDV
+301 NDVKTGDV

-320 DGVVTAGISNVD
+320 DGEVITGASNVD

-338 EPIPVEKNRG
+338 EPIPVEKNIG
-348 SKVMAGTINKNGTL
+348 DKVMAGTINKNGTL
-362 RYRAEKRATDTLLA
+362 HYRAKKRATDTLLA
-376 QIVHMVQEAQGSKV
+376 QIVRMVQEAQGSKV

-410 ALITLLAWLLLDSTN
+410 SLITLIAWILLDSAN
-425 GLTHGLVAMVS
+425 GLTHGLIAMVS

-460 GAAAGI
+460 GASSGI
-466 LIKDAACLEV
+466 LIKDATCLEV

-488 GTITLGHPE
+488 GTITVGHPE

-502 FESTAEAHGR
+502 FESDSESQWR
-512 SVLHALERQSEH
+512 NILLSLERQSEH
-524 PLAEAVCTFLKNET
+524 PLAEAVCTFLKDEKTCKVEN
-538 LSEVTH
+538 
-544 FTAFPGYGVGGCVD
+544 FTALAGNGVSGCID
-558 GQMYYAGSCKLM
+558 GCTYYVGSLKWM
-570 QEKNIFLTTE
+570 QEKNIPLTAT
-580 QQQFADDYA
+580 QHQFANNHTHQ
-589 RKACTIIAL
+589 ACSLVAL
-598 ANESQVLAL
+598 TDGTKILAL
-607 VALTDEVKSTS
+607 LALTDEVKSTS
-618 ATAIQEL
+618 ATAIKQL

-640 QTAAVVANEVGIDH
+640 QTAAVVASEVGIDH
-654 YVAQTLPADKAN
+654 YVAHTLPADKAN

-696 SVAMGRGSDIA
+696 SIAMGRGSDIA

-764 FMLSPIIAGAAMALS
+764 FMLSPMIAGAAMALS

>member
-1 MIIERTY
+1 MIIEKTY
-8 PVKGMSCASCSAHVT
+8 PVKGMSCASCSAHVG
-23 KALRNVMGV
+23 KALRSVEGV
-32 ENVNVNLPMNQATV
+32 IEVNVNLPMNRATV
-46 KFDDTQCTAQQLKQ
+46 KFDDAVCTAQQLQ
-60 AVDRMG
+60 QSVERMG
-66 FELVIDQTDEYEW
+66 FELIIDQTDDEGT
-79 NLFANNDSA
+79 NIFADEEVA
-88 TDDFCESTSTED
+88 
-100 SSQNLSEKANSEK
+100 SEK
-113 NAEENI
+113 NSANE
-119 AQGLNQDTQRT
+119 LNQTTPNT
-130 SKHKKAPKATP
+130 SNKKSTSNKCIANHNEA
-141 LQHDAKLKQ
+141 LKQ
-150 MQRNAWGAMAVAIP
+150 MQRNAWGALAIAIP
-164 LLVLGM
+164 LLVLGII
-170 VPHLFAGQEV
+170 PHLFAGQEV
-180 ASCFLAAFSLWK
+180 ASCFLAAYSLWK

-222 SFAYS
+222 SFIYS

-236 FIAHG
+236 FISHG
-241 MQPHLYFDSVGMIT
+241 MQPHLYFDSVGVIT

-266 RAKHRTTH
+266 RAKHRTTN
-274 SIRQLMQLQPQQ
+274 SIRKLMQLQPKQ

-293 GKEITKHV
+293 GKEVTKHV
-301 KDVKPGDV
+301 NDVKTGDV

-320 DGVVTAGISNVD
+320 DGEVITGASNVD

-338 EPIPVEKNRG
+338 EPIPVEKNIG
-348 SKVMAGTINKNGTL
+348 DKLMAGTINKNGTL
-362 RYRAEKRATDTLLA
+362 HYRAEKRATDTLLA
-376 QIVHMVQEAQGSKV
+376 QIVRMVQEAQGSKV

-410 ALITLLAWLLLDSTN
+410 SLITLIAWILLDSAN

-460 GAAAGI
+460 GASAGI
-466 LIKDAACLEV
+466 LIKDATCLEI

-488 GTITLGHPE
+488 GTITVGHPE

-502 FESTAEAHGR
+502 FESDSESQWR
-512 SVLHALERQSEH
+512 NILLSLERQSEH

-538 LSEVTH
+538 TCKVEN
-544 FTAFPGYGVGGCVD
+544 FTALPGNGVSGCIE
-558 GQMYYAGSCKLM
+558 GCTYYAGSLKWM
-570 QEKNIFLTTE
+570 QEKNITLTAT
-580 QQQFADDYA
+580 QHQFANNYTHQ
-589 RKACTIIAL
+589 ACTLVAL
-598 ANESQVLAL
+598 TDGTKILAL
-607 VALTDEVKSTS
+607 LALTDEVKSTS
-618 ATAIQEL
+618 ATAIKQL

-640 QTAAVVANEVGIDH
+640 QTAAVVASEVGIDH
-654 YVAQTLPADKAN
+654 YVAHTLPADKAN

-696 SVAMGRGSDIA
+696 SIAMGRGSDIA

-764 FMLSPIIAGAAMALS
+764 FMLSPMIAGAAMALS

>member
-1 MIIERTY
+1 MIIEKTY
-8 PVKGMSCASCSAHVT
+8 PVKGMSCASCSAHVS
-23 KALRNVMGV
+23 KALRSVEGV
-32 ENVNVNLPMNQATV
+32 VEVNVNLPMNRATV
-46 KFDDTQCTAQQLKQ
+46 KFDDAACTAQQLQ
-60 AVDRMG
+60 QSVERMG
-66 FELVIDQTDEYEW
+66 FELIIDQTDDEETHI
-79 NLFANNDSA
+79 FADEEVA
-88 TDDFCESTSTED
+88 
-100 SSQNLSEKANSEK
+100 SEK
-113 NAEENI
+113 NSANE
-119 AQGLNQDTQRT
+119 LNQTTPNTSNKKST
-130 SKHKKAPKATP
+130 SKKCVANHNKA
-141 LQHDAKLKQ
+141 LKQ
-150 MQRNAWGAMAVAIP
+150 MQRNAWGALAIAIP
-164 LLVLGM
+164 LLVLGII
-170 VPHLFAGQEV
+170 PHLFAGQEV

-222 SFAYS
+222 SFIYS

-236 FIAHG
+236 FISHG
-241 MQPHLYFDSVGMIT
+241 MQPHLYFDSVGVIT

-266 RAKHRTTH
+266 RAKHRTTN
-274 SIRQLMQLQPQQ
+274 SIRKLMQLQPKQ

-293 GKEITKHV
+293 GKEVTKHV
-301 KDVKPGDV
+301 NDVKTGDV

-320 DGVVTAGISNVD
+320 DGEVITGASNVD

-338 EPIPVEKNRG
+338 EPIPVEKNIG
-348 SKVMAGTINKNGTL
+348 DKVMAGTINKNGTL
-362 RYRAEKRATDTLLA
+362 HYRAKKRATDTLLA
-376 QIVHMVQEAQGSKV
+376 QIVRMVQEAQGSKV

-410 ALITLLAWLLLDSTN
+410 SLITLIAWILLDSAN
-425 GLTHGLVAMVS
+425 GLTHGLIAMVS

-460 GAAAGI
+460 GASFGI
-466 LIKDAACLEV
+466 LIKDATCLEV

-488 GTITLGHPE
+488 GTITVGHPE

-502 FESTAEAHGR
+502 FESDSESKWR
-512 SVLHALERQSEH
+512 NILLSLERQSEH
-524 PLAEAVCTFLKNET
+524 PLAEAVCTFLKDET
-538 LSEVTH
+538 TCKVEN
-544 FTAFPGYGVGGCVD
+544 FTALPGNGVSGCID
-558 GQMYYAGSCKLM
+558 GCTYYVGSLKWM
-570 QEKNIFLTTE
+570 QEKNIPLTAT
-580 QQQFADDYA
+580 QHQFANNYTHQ
-589 RKACTIIAL
+589 ACSLVAL
-598 ANESQVLAL
+598 TDGTKILAL
-607 VALTDEVKSTS
+607 LALTDEVKSTS
-618 ATAIQEL
+618 ATAIKQL

-640 QTAAVVANEVGIDH
+640 QTAAVVASEVGIDH
-654 YVAQTLPADKAN
+654 YVAHTLPADKAN

-696 SVAMGRGSDIA
+696 SIAMGRGSDIA

-764 FMLSPIIAGAAMALS
+764 FMLSPMIAGAAMALS

>member
-23 KALRNVMGV
+23 KALRNVMGG

-66 FELVIDQTDEYEW
+66 FELVIDQPDEGEW

-119 AQGLNQDTQRT
+119 AQGLNQDTQGT

-502 FESTAEAHGR
+502 FEPTAEAHGR

-544 FTAFPGYGVGGCVD
+544 FTAFPGYGVGGCVN

-764 FMLSPIIAGAAMALS
+764 FMLSPMIAGAAMALS

>member
-1 MIIERTY
+1 MIIEKTY
-8 PVKGMSCASCSAHVT
+8 PVKGMSCASCSAHVG
-23 KALRNVMGV
+23 KALRSVEGV
-32 ENVNVNLPMNQATV
+32 VEVNVNLPMNRATV
-46 KFDDTQCTAQQLKQ
+46 KFDDAACTAQQLQ
-60 AVDRMG
+60 QSVERMG
-66 FELVIDQTDEYEW
+66 FELIIDQTDDEETHI
-79 NLFANNDSA
+79 FADEEVA
-88 TDDFCESTSTED
+88 
-100 SSQNLSEKANSEK
+100 SEK
-113 NAEENI
+113 NSANE
-119 AQGLNQDTQRT
+119 LNQTTPNTSNKKST
-130 SKHKKAPKATP
+130 SKKCVANHNEA
-141 LQHDAKLKQ
+141 LKQ
-150 MQRNAWGAMAVAIP
+150 MRRNAWGALAIAIP
-164 LLVLGM
+164 LLVLGII
-170 VPHLFAGQEV
+170 PHLFAGQEV

-192 YGRLFYAPAWKL
+192 YGRLFYTPAWKL

-222 SFAYS
+222 SFIYS

-236 FIAHG
+236 FISHG
-241 MQPHLYFDSVGMIT
+241 MQPHLYFDSVGVIT

-266 RAKHRTTH
+266 RAKHRTTN
-274 SIRQLMQLQPQQ
+274 SIRKLMQLQPKQ

-293 GKEITKHV
+293 GKEVTKHV
-301 KDVKPGDV
+301 NDVKTGDV

-320 DGVVTAGISNVD
+320 DGEVITGASNVD

-338 EPIPVEKNRG
+338 EPIPVEKNIG
-348 SKVMAGTINKNGTL
+348 DKVMAGTINKNGTL
-362 RYRAEKRATDTLLA
+362 HYRAKKRATDTLLA
-376 QIVHMVQEAQGSKV
+376 QIVRMVQEAQGSKV

-410 ALITLLAWLLLDSTN
+410 SLITLIAWILLDSAN
-425 GLTHGLVAMVS
+425 GLTHGLIAMVS

-460 GAAAGI
+460 GASSGI
-466 LIKDAACLEV
+466 LIKDATCLEV

-488 GTITLGHPE
+488 GTITVGHPE

-502 FESTAEAHGR
+502 FESDSESKWR
-512 SVLHALERQSEH
+512 DILLSLERQSEH
-524 PLAEAVCTFLKNET
+524 PLAEAVCTFLKDET
-538 LSEVTH
+538 TCKVEN
-544 FTAFPGYGVGGCVD
+544 FTALPGNGVSGCID
-558 GQMYYAGSCKLM
+558 GCTYYVGSLKWM
-570 QEKNIFLTTE
+570 QEKNIPLTAT
-580 QQQFADDYA
+580 QHQFANNYTHQ
-589 RKACTIIAL
+589 ACSLVAL
-598 ANESQVLAL
+598 TDGTKILAL
-607 VALTDEVKSTS
+607 LALTDEVKSTS
-618 ATAIQEL
+618 ATAIKQL
-625 KALGIETYMLTGDNA
+625 KALGIDTYMLTGDNA
-640 QTAAVVANEVGIDH
+640 QTAAVVASEVGIDH
-654 YVAQTLPADKAN
+654 YVAHTLPADKAN

-696 SVAMGRGSDIA
+696 SIAMGRGSDIA

-751 VPIAAGVL
+751 VPIVAGVL

-764 FMLSPIIAGAAMALS
+764 FMLSPMIAGAAMALS

>member
-1 MIIERTY
+1 MIIEKTY
-8 PVKGMSCASCSAHVT
+8 PVKGMSCASCSAHVG
-23 KALRNVMGV
+23 KALRSVEGV
-32 ENVNVNLPMNQATV
+32 IEVNVNLPMNRATV
-46 KFDDTQCTAQQLKQ
+46 KFDDAVCTAQQLQ
-60 AVDRMG
+60 QSVERMG
-66 FELVIDQTDEYEW
+66 FELIIDQTDDEGT
-79 NLFANNDSA
+79 NIFADEEIA
-88 TDDFCESTSTED
+88 
-100 SSQNLSEKANSEK
+100 SEK
-113 NAEENI
+113 NSANE
-119 AQGLNQDTQRT
+119 LNQTTPNTSNKKST
-130 SKHKKAPKATP
+130 SKKCIANHNEA
-141 LQHDAKLKQ
+141 LKQ
-150 MQRNAWGAMAVAIP
+150 MQRNAWGALAIAIP
-164 LLVLGM
+164 LLVLGII
-170 VPHLFAGQEV
+170 PHLFAGQEV

-222 SFAYS
+222 SFIYS

-236 FIAHG
+236 FISHG
-241 MQPHLYFDSVGMIT
+241 MQPHLYFDSVGVIT

-266 RAKHRTTH
+266 RAKHRTTN
-274 SIRQLMQLQPQQ
+274 SIRKLMQLQPKQ

-293 GKEITKHV
+293 GKEVTKHV
-301 KDVKPGDV
+301 NDVKTGDV

-320 DGVVTAGISNVD
+320 DGEVITGASNVD

-338 EPIPVEKNRG
+338 EPIPVEKNIG
-348 SKVMAGTINKNGTL
+348 DKVMAGTINKNGTL
-362 RYRAEKRATDTLLA
+362 HYRAEKRATDTLLA
-376 QIVHMVQEAQGSKV
+376 QIVRMVQEAQGSKV

-410 ALITLLAWLLLDSTN
+410 SLITLIAWILLDSAN

-460 GAAAGI
+460 GASAGI
-466 LIKDAACLEV
+466 LIKDATCLEV

-488 GTITLGHPE
+488 GTITVGHPE

-502 FESTAEAHGR
+502 FESDSESQWR
-512 SVLHALERQSEH
+512 NILLSLERQSEH

-538 LSEVTH
+538 TCKVEN
-544 FTAFPGYGVGGCVD
+544 FTALPGNGVSGCIE
-558 GQMYYAGSCKLM
+558 GCTYYVGSLKWM
-570 QEKNIFLTTE
+570 QEKNITLTAT
-580 QQQFADDYA
+580 QHQFANNYTHQ
-589 RKACTIIAL
+589 ACTLVAL
-598 ANESQVLAL
+598 TDGTKILAL
-607 VALTDEVKSTS
+607 LALTDEVKSTS
-618 ATAIQEL
+618 ATAIKQL

-640 QTAAVVANEVGIDH
+640 QTAAVVASEVGIDH
-654 YVAQTLPADKAN
+654 YVAHTLPADKAN

-696 SVAMGRGSDIA
+696 SIAMGRGSDIA

-764 FMLSPIIAGAAMALS
+764 FMLSPMIAGAAMALS

>member
-1 MIIERTY
+1 MIIEKTY
-8 PVKGMSCASCSAHVT
+8 PVKGMSCASCSAHVG
-23 KALRNVMGV
+23 KALRSVEGV
-32 ENVNVNLPMNQATV
+32 VEVNVNLPMNRATV
-46 KFDDTQCTAQQLKQ
+46 KFDDAACTAQQLQ
-60 AVDRMG
+60 QSVERMG
-66 FELVIDQTDEYEW
+66 FELIIDQTDDEETHI
-79 NLFANNDSA
+79 FADEEVA
-88 TDDFCESTSTED
+88 
-100 SSQNLSEKANSEK
+100 SEK
-113 NAEENI
+113 NSANE
-119 AQGLNQDTQRT
+119 LNQTTPNTSNKKST
-130 SKHKKAPKATP
+130 SKKCVVNHNEA
-141 LQHDAKLKQ
+141 LKQ
-150 MQRNAWGAMAVAIP
+150 MQRNAWGALAIAIP
-164 LLVLGM
+164 LLVLGII
-170 VPHLFAGQEV
+170 PHLFAGQEV

-222 SFAYS
+222 SFIYS

-236 FIAHG
+236 FISHG
-241 MQPHLYFDSVGMIT
+241 MQPHLYFDSVGVIT

-266 RAKHRTTH
+266 RAKHRTTN
-274 SIRQLMQLQPQQ
+274 SIRKLMQLQPKQ

-293 GKEITKHV
+293 GKEVTKHV
-301 KDVKPGDV
+301 NDVKTGDV

-320 DGVVTAGISNVD
+320 DGEVITGASNVD

-338 EPIPVEKNRG
+338 EPIPVEKNIG
-348 SKVMAGTINKNGTL
+348 DKVMAGTINKNGTL
-362 RYRAEKRATDTLLA
+362 HYRAEKRATDTLLA
-376 QIVHMVQEAQGSKV
+376 QIVRMVQEAQGSKV
-390 PVQAL
+390 PVQAV

-410 ALITLLAWLLLDSTN
+410 SLITLIAWILLDSAN
-425 GLTHGLVAMVS
+425 GLTHGLIAMVS

-460 GAAAGI
+460 GASSGI
-466 LIKDAACLEV
+466 LIKDATCLEV

-488 GTITLGHPE
+488 GTITVGHPE

-502 FESTAEAHGR
+502 FESDSESQWR
-512 SVLHALERQSEH
+512 NILLSLERQSEH
-524 PLAEAVCTFLKNET
+524 PLAEAVCTFLKDET
-538 LSEVTH
+538 TCKVEN
-544 FTAFPGYGVGGCVD
+544 FTALPGNGVSGCID
-558 GQMYYAGSCKLM
+558 GCTYYVGSLKWM
-570 QEKNIFLTTE
+570 QEKNITLTAT
-580 QQQFADDYA
+580 QHQFANNYTHQ
-589 RKACTIIAL
+589 ACSLVAL
-598 ANESQVLAL
+598 TDGTKILAL
-607 VALTDEVKSTS
+607 LALTDEVKSTS
-618 ATAIQEL
+618 ATAIKQL

-640 QTAAVVANEVGIDH
+640 QTAAVVASEVGIDH
-654 YVAQTLPADKAN
+654 YVAHTLPADKAN

-696 SVAMGRGSDIA
+696 SIAMGRGSDIA

-764 FMLSPIIAGAAMALS
+764 FMLSPMIAGAAMALS
-779 SVSVV
+779 SVNVV